1 MKQMETKGY
10 GYFRKTKAYG
20 LVCGITLAGALTL
33 GTTSVSADDV
43 TTLNPA
49 TNLTTLQ
56 TSPTADQTQLA
67 HQAGQ
72 QSGELVSEV
81 SNTEWDNA
89 VTTAQKA
96 GVTVKQSEK
105 VTHDSLSSA
114 QADLEKQTQAVTEA
128 TTKQEANTT
137 AINQAVSE
145 NKAIDQANRDEK
157 ARVDALNTKGE
168 ADTKAKNEA
177 GQAQVDAQNKQ
188 AQEAADVMNAQLN
201 ADYEAKLTEIK
212 QIESENEAIRQR
224 NQQASQATHQANQ
237 AAQAAYQEKLAEIER
252 IKAGN
257 ATIRDRNAK
266 AQQEAERQNQALQA
280 AYEAKLAEIKQIE
293 SENEAIRQRNEQA
306 GQATNQTNQAAQAA
320 YQDKLAEIERINA
333 ENAAIRDRNAK
344 AQQEA
349 ERQNQALQAAYEAKL
364 AEIKQIESENAAIRQ
379 RNEQAGQAT
388 NQTNQAAQAAYQD
401 KLAEIERIKAENVAI
416 RDRNA
421 KARQEAERQNQ
432 ALQAAYE
439 AKLAEIKQI
448 ESENA
453 AIRQRNEQ
461 AGQTTNQTNQA
472 AQAAYQE
479 KLAEIE
485 RIKAE
490 NEAIRQRNTKA
501 RQEAERQNQQLKTTY
516 EAQLSAYQQAL
527 QAKKEAENKAIDQV
541 VFGIDAKANGVD
553 NAEYGNSIMTVTTQP
568 DGSFVFKHDMIDGVK
583 TIGHGTLTGKINHHY
598 EANKDGSITAYID
611 SVTFDKYEYQNV
623 AKNDAVDKNIAFR
636 ILSATGQELFVKAHD
651 GDKTFSETLNKTV
664 SLKLTYQLKPHE
676 AVKDIKVF
684 QLHDDWVHD
693 THGSALVSYT
703 NNNDA
708 VPHIEVPEKPV
719 EPDMVTPKVE
729 QEKPVPE
736 APQKPTDDVPNL
748 EKEKPV
754 PPTPVKPEAVK
765 PVLEPEK
772 PVPEAPQK
780 PTDGVPNLE
789 KEKPVPPTPVKPEAV
804 KPVLEPEKPVPEAP
818 QKPTDDVPN
827 LEKEKPVPP
836 TPVEPEAIKPDLK
849 SFTPEIY
856 NPIKPVVKPHVTVPE
871 KVVYEVMVHPVQV
884 KQTPT
889 NVKSV
894 TNSDQVNIDGQLVP
908 KGSTVTWEL
917 VNTSLKAGRQDITS
931 YELTDPLPDGFELDV
946 TATQTLSPDWVI
958 PTDEAGKVSLKASQ
972 SLLDDLNAKRDQD
985 VEVPKVSLVGRL
997 LNDAGTY
1004 HNTFKTVVTTPTGS
1018 YTVTSNTPVI
1028 YTPGNDPKTP
1038 RNSGGDNPT
1047 PHDNLIQPTKTIVDD
1062 KGQSIDGKSV
1072 LPNSTLTY
1080 VAKQDFDQ
1088 YKGMTAAKESVMK
1101 GFIYVDDYKDEAID
1115 GHSLVVNSIKAANGD
1130 DVTNLLEM
1138 RHVLSQDTLDD
1149 KLKALI
1155 KASGISPVGEFY
1167 MWVAKDPAAFYKAYV
1182 QKGLDITYNLS
1193 FKLKQDFKKGDITNQ
1208 TYQIDFGNGYYGNIV
1223 VNHLSELTVHK
1234 DVFDK
1239 EGGQSINA
1247 GTVKVGDEVT
1257 YRLEGW
1263 VVPTNRGYDLTEY
1276 KFVDQLQH
1284 THDLYQKDKV
1294 LATVDIT
1301 LSDGS
1306 VITKGT
1312 DLAKYTETVYNK
1324 ETGHY
1329 ELAFKQDFLAK
1340 VVRSSEFGADAFVV
1354 VKRIKAGDVANEYT
1368 LYVNGNPVK
1377 SNKVTTHTPEQPQPV
1392 TPKAPALPSTGE
1404 QGVSILTALG
1414 AALLSLL
1421 GYVGLKKRQQ

>member
-56 TSPTADQTQLA
+56 TPPTADQTQLA

-168 ADTKAKNEA
+168 ADTKAKNET

-188 AQEAADVMNAQLN
+188 AQAAADAMNAKLK

-252 IKAGN
+252 IKA
-257 ATIRDRNAK
+257 
-266 AQQEAERQNQALQA
+266 
-280 AYEAKLAEIKQIE
+280 
-293 SENEAIRQRNEQA
+293 
-306 GQATNQTNQAAQAA
+306 
-320 YQDKLAEIERINA
+320 

-364 AEIKQIESENAAIRQ
+364 AEIKQIESENAAIR
-379 RNEQAGQAT
+379 
-388 NQTNQAAQAAYQD
+388 
-401 KLAEIERIKAENVAI
+401 K
-416 RDRNA
+416 
-421 KARQEAERQNQ
+421 
-432 ALQAAYE
+432 
-439 AKLAEIKQI
+439 
-448 ESENA
+448 
-453 AIRQRNEQ
+453 RNEQ

-485 RIKAE
+485 RINAE
-490 NEAIRQRNTKA
+490 NAAIRDRNTKA

-693 THGSALVSYT
+693 THGSALVSYV

-736 APQKPTDDVPNL
+736 APQKPTD
-748 EKEKPV
+748 
-754 PPTPVKPEAVK
+754 
-765 PVLEPEK
+765 
-772 PVPEAPQK
+772 
-780 PTDGVPNLE
+780 GVPNLE
-789 KEKPVPPTPVKPEAV
+789 KEKPVPPTPVK
-804 KPVLEPEKPVPEAP
+804 
-818 QKPTDDVPN
+818 
-827 LEKEKPVPP
+827 
-836 TPVEPEAIKPDLK
+836 
-849 SFTPEIY
+849 
-856 NPIKPVVKPHVTVPE
+856 
-871 KVVYEVMVHPVQV
+871 
-884 KQTPT
+884 
-889 NVKSV
+889 
-894 TNSDQVNIDGQLVP
+894 
-908 KGSTVTWEL
+908 
-917 VNTSLKAGRQDITS
+917 
-931 YELTDPLPDGFELDV
+931 
-946 TATQTLSPDWVI
+946 
-958 PTDEAGKVSLKASQ
+958 
-972 SLLDDLNAKRDQD
+972 
-985 VEVPKVSLVGRL
+985 
-997 LNDAGTY
+997 
-1004 HNTFKTVVTTPTGS
+1004 
-1018 YTVTSNTPVI
+1018 
-1028 YTPGNDPKTP
+1028 
-1038 RNSGGDNPT
+1038 
-1047 PHDNLIQPTKTIVDD
+1047 
-1062 KGQSIDGKSV
+1062 
-1072 LPNSTLTY
+1072 
-1080 VAKQDFDQ
+1080 
-1088 YKGMTAAKESVMK
+1088 
-1101 GFIYVDDYKDEAID
+1101 
-1115 GHSLVVNSIKAANGD
+1115 
-1130 DVTNLLEM
+1130 
-1138 RHVLSQDTLDD
+1138 
-1149 KLKALI
+1149 
-1155 KASGISPVGEFY
+1155 
-1167 MWVAKDPAAFYKAYV
+1167 
-1182 QKGLDITYNLS
+1182 
-1193 FKLKQDFKKGDITNQ
+1193 
-1208 TYQIDFGNGYYGNIV
+1208 
-1223 VNHLSELTVHK
+1223 
-1234 DVFDK
+1234 
-1239 EGGQSINA
+1239 
-1247 GTVKVGDEVT
+1247 
-1257 YRLEGW
+1257 
-1263 VVPTNRGYDLTEY
+1263 
-1276 KFVDQLQH
+1276 
-1284 THDLYQKDKV
+1284 
-1294 LATVDIT
+1294 
-1301 LSDGS
+1301 
-1306 VITKGT
+1306 
-1312 DLAKYTETVYNK
+1312 
-1324 ETGHY
+1324 
-1329 ELAFKQDFLAK
+1329 
-1340 VVRSSEFGADAFVV
+1340 
-1354 VKRIKAGDVANEYT
+1354 
-1368 LYVNGNPVK
+1368 
-1377 SNKVTTHTPEQPQPV
+1377 
-1392 TPKAPALPSTGE
+1392 
-1404 QGVSILTALG
+1404 
-1414 AALLSLL
+1414 
-1421 GYVGLKKRQQ
+1421 

>member
-49 TNLTTLQ
+49 TNLITLQ
-56 TSPTADQTQLA
+56 TPPTADQTQLA

-168 ADTKAKNEA
+168 ADTKAKNET

-188 AQEAADVMNAQLN
+188 AQAAADAMNAKLK

-252 IKAGN
+252 IKA
-257 ATIRDRNAK
+257 
-266 AQQEAERQNQALQA
+266 
-280 AYEAKLAEIKQIE
+280 
-293 SENEAIRQRNEQA
+293 
-306 GQATNQTNQAAQAA
+306 
-320 YQDKLAEIERINA
+320 

-364 AEIKQIESENAAIRQ
+364 AEIKQIESENAAIR
-379 RNEQAGQAT
+379 
-388 NQTNQAAQAAYQD
+388 
-401 KLAEIERIKAENVAI
+401 K
-416 RDRNA
+416 
-421 KARQEAERQNQ
+421 
-432 ALQAAYE
+432 
-439 AKLAEIKQI
+439 
-448 ESENA
+448 
-453 AIRQRNEQ
+453 RNEQ

-485 RIKAE
+485 RINAE
-490 NEAIRQRNTKA
+490 NAAIRDRNTKA

-693 THGSALVSYT
+693 THGSALVSYV

-736 APQKPTDDVPNL
+736 APQKPTD
-748 EKEKPV
+748 
-754 PPTPVKPEAVK
+754 
-765 PVLEPEK
+765 
-772 PVPEAPQK
+772 
-780 PTDGVPNLE
+780 GVPNLE

-804 KPVLEPEKPVPEAP
+804 KPVLEQEKPVPEAP

-836 TPVEPEAIKPDLK
+836 TPVEPEAIKPDLQ
-849 SFTPEIY
+849 SFTPEVY
-856 NPIKPVVKPHVTVPE
+856 DPIKPVVKPHVTVPE

-946 TATQTLSPDWVI
+946 TATQTLSPEWVI
-958 PTDEAGKVSLKASQ
+958 TTDEAGKVSLKASQ
-972 SLLDDLNAKRDQD
+972 SLLAHFNAKRDQD

-1018 YTVTSNTPVI
+1018 YTVISNTPVI

-1038 RNSGGDNPT
+1038 RNPGGDNPT

>member
-1 MKQMETKGY
+1 MKQMKTKGH
-10 GYFRKTKAYG
+10 GYFRKSKAYG
-20 LVCGITLAGALTL
+20 LVPVIALGSL
-33 GTTSVSADDV
+33 VLMGTTSVSADDV
-43 TTLNPA
+43 TPLNPA

-56 TSPTADQTQLA
+56 TPPTADQTQLA

-188 AQEAADVMNAQLN
+188 AQEAADAMNAQLK

-212 QIESENEAIRQR
+212 QIEAENEAIRQR

-252 IKAGN
+252 IKA
-257 ATIRDRNAK
+257 
-266 AQQEAERQNQALQA
+266 
-280 AYEAKLAEIKQIE
+280 
-293 SENEAIRQRNEQA
+293 
-306 GQATNQTNQAAQAA
+306 
-320 YQDKLAEIERINA
+320 

-349 ERQNQALQAAYEAKL
+349 ERQNQALQAVYEAKL
-364 AEIKQIESENAAIRQ
+364 AEIKQIESENAAIR
-379 RNEQAGQAT
+379 
-388 NQTNQAAQAAYQD
+388 
-401 KLAEIERIKAENVAI
+401 K
-416 RDRNA
+416 
-421 KARQEAERQNQ
+421 
-432 ALQAAYE
+432 
-439 AKLAEIKQI
+439 
-448 ESENA
+448 
-453 AIRQRNEQ
+453 RNEQ

-490 NEAIRQRNTKA
+490 NAAIRDRNTKA

-693 THGSALVSYT
+693 TYGSALVSYT

-765 PVLEPEK
+765 PVLEQEK

-804 KPVLEPEKPVPEAP
+804 KPVLEQVKPVPEAP

-836 TPVEPEAIKPDLK
+836 TPVKPETVKPDLK
-849 SFTPEIY
+849 SFTPEVY
-856 NPIKPVVKPHVTVPE
+856 DPIKLVVKPHVTVPE

-917 VNTSLKAGRQDITS
+917 VNTALKAGRQDITS

-958 PTDEAGKVSLKASQ
+958 TTDEAGKVSLKASQ
-972 SLLDDLNAKRDQD
+972 TLLDDLNAKRDQD

-1018 YTVTSNTPVI
+1018 YTVISNTPVI

-1038 RNSGGDNPT
+1038 RNPGGDNPT

-1138 RHVLSQDTLDD
+1138 RHVLSQDMLDD

-1193 FKLKQDFKKGDITNQ
+1193 FKLKQEFKKGDITNQ
-1208 TYQIDFGNGYYGNIV
+1208 TYQLDMGNGYYGNIV
-1223 VNHLSELTVHK
+1223 VNHLLELAVHK
-1234 DVFDK
+1234 EVLDQDGK
-1239 EGGQSINA
+1239 SIQND
-1247 GTVKVGDEVT
+1247 TVKIGDEVT
-1257 YRLEGW
+1257 YKLEGW
-1263 VVPTNRGYDLTEY
+1263 VVPSNRGYDLTEY

-1294 LATVDIT
+1294 LATVDLT
-1301 LSDGS
+1301 LSDGT
-1306 VITKGT
+1306 IIPKGT

-1354 VKRIKAGDVANEYT
+1354 VKRIKAGDVTNEYT

-1404 QGVSILTALG
+1404 QGVSVLTVLG

-1421 GYVGLKKRQQ
+1421 SYVGLKKRQQ

>member
-56 TSPTADQTQLA
+56 TPPTTDQTQLA

-72 QSGELVSEV
+72 QSGELVSKV

-89 VTTAQKA
+89 VTTAQEA

-145 NKAIDQANRDEK
+145 NKAIDQASRDEK

-188 AQEAADVMNAQLN
+188 AQEAADAMNARLK

-224 NQQASQATHQANQ
+224 NQQASQVTHQANQ

-252 IKAGN
+252 IK
-257 ATIRDRNAK
+257 
-266 AQQEAERQNQALQA
+266 
-280 AYEAKLAEIKQIE
+280 
-293 SENEAIRQRNEQA
+293 
-306 GQATNQTNQAAQAA
+306 
-320 YQDKLAEIERINA
+320 A

-364 AEIKQIESENAAIRQ
+364 AEIKQIESENEAIRK

-388 NQTNQAAQAAYQD
+388 NQTNQAAQAAYQE
-401 KLAEIERIKAENVAI
+401 KLAEIERIKAENAAI

-421 KARQEAERQNQ
+421 KAQQEAERQSQ

-453 AIRQRNEQ
+453 AIRKRNEQ

-485 RIKAE
+485 RINAE
-490 NEAIRQRNTKA
+490 NAAIRDRNTKA

-765 PVLEPEK
+765 PVLEQEK

-804 KPVLEPEKPVPEAP
+804 KPVLEQEKPVPEAP

-849 SFTPEIY
+849 SFTPETY

-894 TNSDQVNIDGQLVP
+894 TNSDQVNIDGQLVA
-908 KGSTVTWEL
+908 KGSMVTWEL

-946 TATQTLSPDWVI
+946 TATQTLSPEWVI
-958 PTDEAGKVSLKASQ
+958 TTDEAGKVSLKASQ
-972 SLLDDLNAKRDQD
+972 SLLAHFNAKRDQD

-1018 YTVTSNTPVI
+1018 YTVISNTPVI

-1038 RNSGGDNPT
+1038 RNPGGDNPT

-1115 GHSLVVNSIKAANGD
+1115 GHSLVVNAIKAANGD

-1193 FKLKQDFKKGDITNQ
+1193 FKLKQKFKKGDITNQ

-1234 DVFDK
+1234 DIFDK

-1306 VITKGT
+1306 IIPKGT

-1324 ETGHY
+1324 ETGRY
-1329 ELAFKQDFLAK
+1329 ELAFKADFLEQIP
-1340 VVRSSEFGADAFVV
+1340 RTSEFGADAFVV
-1354 VKRIKAGDVANEYT
+1354 VKRIKAGDVTNEYT

-1377 SNKVTTHTPEQPQPV
+1377 SNKVTTHTPEPPQPV

-1404 QGVSILTALG
+1404 QGVSVLTVLG

-1421 GYVGLKKRQQ
+1421 GVVGLKKRQQ

>member
-10 GYFRKTKAYG
+10 GYFRKTKAHG
-20 LVCGITLAGALTL
+20 LVCGIALAGALTL
-33 GTTSVSADDV
+33 STTTFADEA

-56 TSPTADQTQLA
+56 TPPTANQTELA
-67 HQAGQ
+67 NQAGH
-72 QSGELVSEV
+72 QSGELVSDV
-81 SNTEWDNA
+81 SNAELDNA
-89 VTTAQKA
+89 VTKAQET
-96 GVTVKQSEK
+96 GVAVKQSDK

-114 QADLEKQTQAVTEA
+114 QADLAKQMETVKEA
-128 TTKQEANTT
+128 TTKQEANKV
-137 AINQAVSE
+137 AINQAMAE

-157 ARVDALNTKGE
+157 ARVEAINTKGE

-188 AQEAADVMNAQLN
+188 AQAAADAMNARLK
-201 ADYEAKLTEIK
+201 AEYEAKLTEIERIK
-212 QIESENEAIRQR
+212 AENEAIRQR
-224 NQQASQATHQANQ
+224 NQQASQATNQ
-237 AAQAAYQEKLAEIER
+237 A
-252 IKAGN
+252 
-257 ATIRDRNAK
+257 
-266 AQQEAERQNQALQA
+266 
-280 AYEAKLAEIKQIE
+280 
-293 SENEAIRQRNEQA
+293 
-306 GQATNQTNQAAQAA
+306 
-320 YQDKLAEIERINA
+320 
-333 ENAAIRDRNAK
+333 
-344 AQQEA
+344 
-349 ERQNQALQAAYEAKL
+349 
-364 AEIKQIESENAAIRQ
+364 
-379 RNEQAGQAT
+379 
-388 NQTNQAAQAAYQD
+388 
-401 KLAEIERIKAENVAI
+401 
-416 RDRNA
+416 
-421 KARQEAERQNQ
+421 
-432 ALQAAYE
+432 
-439 AKLAEIKQI
+439 
-448 ESENA
+448 
-453 AIRQRNEQ
+453 
-461 AGQTTNQTNQA
+461 NQA

-490 NEAIRQRNTKA
+490 NEAIRQRNQQAQAAADAMNARLKSEYEAKLEEIKQIEADNEAIRQSNQAAQAGSDSTNEQRQKEYEAKLAAYNQAVQAKA
-501 RQEAERQNQQLKTTY
+501 EAEKKLLNQVDFSI
-516 EAQLSAYQQAL
+516 E
-527 QAKKEAENKAIDQV
+527 
-541 VFGIDAKANGVD
+541 AKANGVD
-553 NAEYGNSIMTVTTQP
+553 NTKYGNSIMTVTTQS
-568 DGSFVFKHDMIDGVK
+568 DGSFVFKHDMIDGQK
-583 TIGHGTLTGKINHHY
+583 TIGYGKLTGKVNHHY
-598 EANKDGSITAYID
+598 VANKDGSITAVID
-611 SVTFDKYEYQNV
+611 SVTFNTYEYENV
-623 AKNDAVDKNIAFR
+623 AKNSAVNKNIVFR
-636 ILSATGQELFVKAHD
+636 IVSINGDEIYSKPHD
-651 GDKTFSETLNKTV
+651 GETTFKESLNKTITV
-664 SLKLTYQLKPHE
+664 NKEFTLQPHTSTPNIQL
-676 AVKDIKVF
+676 F
-684 QLHDDWVHD
+684 QLHDDWIYN
-693 THGSALVSYT
+693 THGSALVAYK

-708 VPHIEVPEKPV
+708 VPNIVIPSKPVPPTPGKVTPTPEKPV
-719 EPDMVTPKVE
+719 PPTPVKPEEVKPALEPEKQVPATP
-729 QEKPVPE
+729 EKPI
-736 APQKPTDDVPNL
+736 DSVPNV

-754 PPTPVKPEAVK
+754 PPTPVKPETV
-765 PVLEPEK
+765 
-772 PVPEAPQK
+772 
-780 PTDGVPNLE
+780 
-789 KEKPVPPTPVKPEAV
+789 
-804 KPVLEPEKPVPEAP
+804 
-818 QKPTDDVPN
+818 
-827 LEKEKPVPP
+827 
-836 TPVEPEAIKPDLK
+836 KPDLK

-917 VNTSLKAGRQDITS
+917 VNAALKAGRQDITS

-958 PTDEAGKVSLKASQ
+958 TTDEAGKVSLKASQ
-972 SLLDDLNAKRDQD
+972 TLLDDLNAKRDQD

-1038 RNSGGDNPT
+1038 RNPGGDNPT

-1193 FKLKQDFKKGDITNQ
+1193 FKLKQEFKKGDITNQ
-1208 TYQIDFGNGYYGNIV
+1208 TYQLDMGNGYYGNVV
-1223 VNHLSELTVHK
+1223 VNHLPELAVHK
-1234 DVFDK
+1234 DVLDK

-1247 GTVKVGDEVT
+1247 SIVKVGDEVT

-1263 VVPTNRGYDLTEY
+1263 VVPTNRSYDLFEY
-1276 KFVDQLQH
+1276 KFVDQLQQ
-1284 THDLYQKDKV
+1284 THDLYLKDSVVAK
-1294 LATVDIT
+1294 VDIT
-1301 LSDGS
+1301 LSDGT
-1306 VITKGT
+1306 VIAKGSN
-1312 DLAKYTETVYNK
+1312 LAQYTETVYNK
-1324 ETGHY
+1324 ETGQY

-1354 VKRIKAGDVANEYT
+1354 VKRIKAGDVYNTADFF
-1368 LYVNGNPVK
+1368 VNGNKVK
-1377 SNKVTTHTPEQPQPV
+1377 TETVVTHTPENPRPVTPQKA

-1404 QGVSILTALG
+1404 QGGSVLTVLG

-1421 GYVGLKKRQQ
+1421 GLVGLKKRQQ

>member
-20 LVCGITLAGALTL
+20 LVCGIALAGALTL
-33 GTTSVSADDV
+33 GSTAFADE
-43 TTLNPA
+43 TITLNPA

-56 TSPTADQTQLA
+56 TPPTADQTQLA
-67 HQAGQ
+67 HQAGR

-81 SNTEWDNA
+81 SNTEWNNA
-89 VTTAQKA
+89 VTTAQEA
-96 GVTVKQSEK
+96 GVAVKQSEK

-188 AQEAADVMNAQLN
+188 AQEAADTMNARLK

-257 ATIRDRNAK
+257 AAIRDRNAK

-293 SENEAIRQRNEQA
+293 SENEAIRKRNEQA
-306 GQATNQTNQAAQAA
+306 GQA
-320 YQDKLAEIERINA
+320 
-333 ENAAIRDRNAK
+333 
-344 AQQEA
+344 
-349 ERQNQALQAAYEAKL
+349 
-364 AEIKQIESENAAIRQ
+364 
-379 RNEQAGQAT
+379 
-388 NQTNQAAQAAYQD
+388 
-401 KLAEIERIKAENVAI
+401 
-416 RDRNA
+416 
-421 KARQEAERQNQ
+421 
-432 ALQAAYE
+432 
-439 AKLAEIKQI
+439 
-448 ESENA
+448 
-453 AIRQRNEQ
+453 
-461 AGQTTNQTNQA
+461 TNQTNQA

-490 NEAIRQRNTKA
+490 NAAIRDRNAKA
-501 RQEAERQNQQLKTTY
+501 KQEAERQNQALQATY
-516 EAQLSAYQQAL
+516 EAKLAEIKQIESENAAIRKRNEQAGQTTNQTNQAAQAEYQQKLAEIERINAENAAIRDRNAKAKQEAERQNQALQAAYEAKLSAYQQAV

-553 NAEYGNSIMTVTTQP
+553 NAEYGNSIMTVTTQS

-754 PPTPVKPEAVK
+754 PPTPV
-765 PVLEPEK
+765 
-772 PVPEAPQK
+772 
-780 PTDGVPNLE
+780 
-789 KEKPVPPTPVKPEAV
+789 
-804 KPVLEPEKPVPEAP
+804 
-818 QKPTDDVPN
+818 
-827 LEKEKPVPP
+827 
-836 TPVEPEAIKPDLK
+836 EPEAIKPDLK

-856 NPIKPVVKPHVTVPE
+856 NPIKPVVKPHVTIPE

-917 VNTSLKAGRQDITS
+917 ANTSLKAGRQDITS

-958 PTDEAGKVSLKASQ
+958 TTDEAGKVSLKASQ
-972 SLLDDLNAKRDQD
+972 TLLDDLNAKRDQD

-1018 YTVTSNTPVI
+1018 YTVISNTPVI

-1038 RNSGGDNPT
+1038 RNPGGDNPT

-1193 FKLKQDFKKGDITNQ
+1193 FKLKQEFKKGVITNQ
-1208 TYQIDFGNGYYGNIV
+1208 TYQLDMGNGYYGNIV
-1223 VNHLSELTVHK
+1223 VNHLPELAVHK
-1234 DVFDK
+1234 EVLDQDGK
-1239 EGGQSINA
+1239 SIQN
-1247 GTVKVGDEVT
+1247 GTVQIGDEVT
-1257 YRLEGW
+1257 YKLEGW
-1263 VVPTNRGYDLTEY
+1263 VVPSNRGYDLTEY

-1294 LATVDIT
+1294 FATVNLT
-1301 LSDGS
+1301 LSDGT
-1306 VITKGT
+1306 IIPKGT

-1329 ELAFKQDFLAK
+1329 ELAFKADFLAQIP
-1340 VVRSSEFGADAFVV
+1340 RTSEFGADAFVV
-1354 VKRIKAGDVANEYT
+1354 VKRIKAGDVTNEYT

-1377 SNKVTTHTPEQPQPV
+1377 SNKVTTHTPEPPQAV

-1404 QGVSILTALG
+1404 QGVSVLTVLG

>member
-56 TSPTADQTQLA
+56 TPPTADQTQLA

-168 ADTKAKNEA
+168 ADTKAKNET

-188 AQEAADVMNAQLN
+188 AQAAADAMNAKLK

-252 IKAGN
+252 IK
-257 ATIRDRNAK
+257 
-266 AQQEAERQNQALQA
+266 
-280 AYEAKLAEIKQIE
+280 
-293 SENEAIRQRNEQA
+293 
-306 GQATNQTNQAAQAA
+306 
-320 YQDKLAEIERINA
+320 A

-388 NQTNQAAQAAYQD
+388 NQTNQAAQAAYQ
-401 KLAEIERIKAENVAI
+401 
-416 RDRNA
+416 
-421 KARQEAERQNQ
+421 
-432 ALQAAYE
+432 
-439 AKLAEIKQI
+439 
-448 ESENA
+448 
-453 AIRQRNEQ
+453 
-461 AGQTTNQTNQA
+461 
-472 AQAAYQE
+472 E

-485 RIKAE
+485 RIKAG
-490 NEAIRQRNTKA
+490 NAAIRDRNAKA
-501 RQEAERQNQQLKTTY
+501 QQEAERQNQQLKTTY

-693 THGSALVSYT
+693 THGSALVSYV

-719 EPDMVTPKVE
+719 EPDMVTPKVEQEKPVPEAPQKPTDGVPNLEKEKPVPPTPVKPEAVKPVLE

-765 PVLEPEK
+765 PVLE
-772 PVPEAPQK
+772 Q
-780 PTDGVPNLE
+780 
-789 KEKPVPPTPVKPEAV
+789 
-804 KPVLEPEKPVPEAP
+804 EKPVPEAP

-836 TPVEPEAIKPDLK
+836 TPVEPEAIKPDLQ
-849 SFTPEIY
+849 SFTPEVY
-856 NPIKPVVKPHVTVPE
+856 DPIKPVVKPHVTVPE

-946 TATQTLSPDWVI
+946 TATQTLSPEWVI
-958 PTDEAGKVSLKASQ
+958 TTDEAGKVSLKASQ
-972 SLLDDLNAKRDQD
+972 SLLAHFNAKRDQD

-1018 YTVTSNTPVI
+1018 YTVISNTPVI

-1038 RNSGGDNPT
+1038 RNPGGDNPT

>member
-56 TSPTADQTQLA
+56 TPPTADQTQLA

-168 ADTKAKNEA
+168 ADTKAKNET

-188 AQEAADVMNAQLN
+188 AQAAADAMNAKLK

-252 IKAGN
+252 IKA
-257 ATIRDRNAK
+257 
-266 AQQEAERQNQALQA
+266 
-280 AYEAKLAEIKQIE
+280 
-293 SENEAIRQRNEQA
+293 
-306 GQATNQTNQAAQAA
+306 
-320 YQDKLAEIERINA
+320 

-364 AEIKQIESENAAIRQ
+364 AEIKQIESENAAIR
-379 RNEQAGQAT
+379 
-388 NQTNQAAQAAYQD
+388 
-401 KLAEIERIKAENVAI
+401 K
-416 RDRNA
+416 
-421 KARQEAERQNQ
+421 
-432 ALQAAYE
+432 
-439 AKLAEIKQI
+439 
-448 ESENA
+448 
-453 AIRQRNEQ
+453 RNEQ

-485 RIKAE
+485 RINAE
-490 NEAIRQRNTKA
+490 NAAIRDRNTKA

-693 THGSALVSYT
+693 THGSALVSYV

-736 APQKPTDDVPNL
+736 APQKPTD
-748 EKEKPV
+748 
-754 PPTPVKPEAVK
+754 
-765 PVLEPEK
+765 
-772 PVPEAPQK
+772 
-780 PTDGVPNLE
+780 GVPNLE

-804 KPVLEPEKPVPEAP
+804 KPVLEQEKPVPEAP

-836 TPVEPEAIKPDLK
+836 TPVEPEAIKPDLQ
-849 SFTPEIY
+849 SFTPEVY
-856 NPIKPVVKPHVTVPE
+856 DPIKPVVKPHVTVPE

-946 TATQTLSPDWVI
+946 TATQTLSPEWVI
-958 PTDEAGKVSLKASQ
+958 TTDEAGKVSLKASQ
-972 SLLDDLNAKRDQD
+972 SLLAHFNAKRDQD

-1018 YTVTSNTPVI
+1018 YTVISNTPVI

-1038 RNSGGDNPT
+1038 RNPGGDNPT

-1404 QGVSILTALG
+1404 QGVSILTALR

>member
-1 MKQMETKGY
+1 MKQMKTKGH
-10 GYFRKTKAYG
+10 GYFRKSKAYG
-20 LVCGITLAGALTL
+20 LVPVIALGSL
-33 GTTSVSADDV
+33 VLMGTTSVSADDV
-43 TTLNPA
+43 TPLNPA

-56 TSPTADQTQLA
+56 TPPAADQTQLA

-81 SNTEWDNA
+81 SSTEWDNA

-157 ARVDALNTKGE
+157 ARVDALNTKEE

-188 AQEAADVMNAQLN
+188 AQEAADAMNAQLK
-201 ADYEAKLTEIK
+201 ADYEAKLTEIERLK
-212 QIESENEAIRQR
+212 AENEAIRQR

-252 IKAGN
+252 IKAEN

-293 SENEAIRQRNEQA
+293 SENEAIRKRNEQA
-306 GQATNQTNQAAQAA
+306 GQATNQTNQAAQVE
-320 YQDKLAEIERINA
+320 YQQKLAEIERIKA

-349 ERQNQALQAAYEAKL
+349 ERQSQALQAAYEAKL
-364 AEIKQIESENAAIRQ
+364 AEIKQI
-379 RNEQAGQAT
+379 
-388 NQTNQAAQAAYQD
+388 D
-401 KLAEIERIKAENVAI
+401 
-416 RDRNA
+416 
-421 KARQEAERQNQ
+421 
-432 ALQAAYE
+432 
-439 AKLAEIKQI
+439 
-448 ESENA
+448 SENA

-485 RIKAE
+485 RINAE
-490 NEAIRQRNTKA
+490 NAAIRDRNAKA

-516 EAQLSAYQQAL
+516 EAKLTAYQQAV

-765 PVLEPEK
+765 PVLEQEK

-804 KPVLEPEKPVPEAP
+804 KPVLEQEKPVPEAP

-849 SFTPEIY
+849 SFTPETY

-908 KGSTVTWEL
+908 KGSMVTWEL

-946 TATQTLSPDWVI
+946 TATQTLSPEWVI
-958 PTDEAGKVSLKASQ
+958 TTDEAGKVSLKASQ
-972 SLLDDLNAKRDQD
+972 SLLAHFNAKRDQD

-1018 YTVTSNTPVI
+1018 YTVISNTPVI

-1038 RNSGGDNPT
+1038 RNPGGDNPT

-1115 GHSLVVNSIKAANGD
+1115 GHSLVVNAIKAANGD

-1193 FKLKQDFKKGDITNQ
+1193 FKLKQKFKKGDITNQ

-1294 LATVDIT
+1294 LATVDMT

-1404 QGVSILTALG
+1404 QGVSVLTVLG

-1421 GYVGLKKRQQ
+1421 GYVGLKKRQ

>member
-1 MKQMETKGY
+1 METKGY

-56 TSPTADQTQLA
+56 TPPTADQTQLA

-168 ADTKAKNEA
+168 ADTKAKNET

-188 AQEAADVMNAQLN
+188 AQAAADAMNAKLK

-252 IKAGN
+252 IKA
-257 ATIRDRNAK
+257 
-266 AQQEAERQNQALQA
+266 
-280 AYEAKLAEIKQIE
+280 
-293 SENEAIRQRNEQA
+293 
-306 GQATNQTNQAAQAA
+306 
-320 YQDKLAEIERINA
+320 

-364 AEIKQIESENAAIRQ
+364 AEIKQIESENAAIR
-379 RNEQAGQAT
+379 
-388 NQTNQAAQAAYQD
+388 
-401 KLAEIERIKAENVAI
+401 K
-416 RDRNA
+416 
-421 KARQEAERQNQ
+421 
-432 ALQAAYE
+432 
-439 AKLAEIKQI
+439 
-448 ESENA
+448 
-453 AIRQRNEQ
+453 RNEQ

-485 RIKAE
+485 RINAE
-490 NEAIRQRNTKA
+490 NAAIRDRNTKA

-693 THGSALVSYT
+693 THGSALVSYV

-719 EPDMVTPKVE
+719 EPDMVTPKVEQEKPVPEAPQKPTDGVPNLEKEKPVPPTPVKPEAVKPVLE

-765 PVLEPEK
+765 PVLE
-772 PVPEAPQK
+772 Q
-780 PTDGVPNLE
+780 
-789 KEKPVPPTPVKPEAV
+789 
-804 KPVLEPEKPVPEAP
+804 EKPVPEAP

-836 TPVEPEAIKPDLK
+836 TPVEPEAIKPDLQ
-849 SFTPEIY
+849 SFTPEVY
-856 NPIKPVVKPHVTVPE
+856 DPIKPVVKPHVTVPE

-946 TATQTLSPDWVI
+946 TATQTLSPEWVI
-958 PTDEAGKVSLKASQ
+958 TTDEAGKVSLKASQ
-972 SLLDDLNAKRDQD
+972 SLLAHFNAKRDQD

-1018 YTVTSNTPVI
+1018 YTVISNTPVI

-1038 RNSGGDNPT
+1038 RNPGGDNPT

>member
-56 TSPTADQTQLA
+56 TPPTADQTQLA

-168 ADTKAKNEA
+168 ADTKAKNET

-188 AQEAADVMNAQLN
+188 AQAAADAMNAKLK

-252 IKAGN
+252 IKA
-257 ATIRDRNAK
+257 
-266 AQQEAERQNQALQA
+266 
-280 AYEAKLAEIKQIE
+280 
-293 SENEAIRQRNEQA
+293 
-306 GQATNQTNQAAQAA
+306 
-320 YQDKLAEIERINA
+320 

-364 AEIKQIESENAAIRQ
+364 AEIKQIESENAAIR
-379 RNEQAGQAT
+379 
-388 NQTNQAAQAAYQD
+388 
-401 KLAEIERIKAENVAI
+401 K
-416 RDRNA
+416 
-421 KARQEAERQNQ
+421 
-432 ALQAAYE
+432 
-439 AKLAEIKQI
+439 
-448 ESENA
+448 
-453 AIRQRNEQ
+453 RNEQ

-485 RIKAE
+485 RINAE
-490 NEAIRQRNTKA
+490 NAAIRDRNTKA

-693 THGSALVSYT
+693 THGSALVSYV

-719 EPDMVTPKVE
+719 EPDMVTPKVEQEKPVPEAPQKPTDGVPNLEKEKPVPPTPVKPEAVKPVLE

-765 PVLEPEK
+765 PVLE
-772 PVPEAPQK
+772 Q
-780 PTDGVPNLE
+780 
-789 KEKPVPPTPVKPEAV
+789 
-804 KPVLEPEKPVPEAP
+804 EKPVPEAP

-836 TPVEPEAIKPDLK
+836 TPVEPEAIKPDLQ
-849 SFTPEIY
+849 SFTPEVY
-856 NPIKPVVKPHVTVPE
+856 DPIKPVVKPHVTVPE

-946 TATQTLSPDWVI
+946 TATQTLSPEWVI
-958 PTDEAGKVSLKASQ
+958 TTDEAGKVSLKASQ
-972 SLLDDLNAKRDQD
+972 SLLAHFNAKRDQD

-1018 YTVTSNTPVI
+1018 YTVISNTPVI

-1038 RNSGGDNPT
+1038 RNPGGDNPT

-1088 YKGMTAAKESVMK
+1088 YKGMTAAKEGVMK

>member
-56 TSPTADQTQLA
+56 TPPTADQTQLA

-168 ADTKAKNEA
+168 ADTKAKNET

-188 AQEAADVMNAQLN
+188 AQAAADAMNAKLK

-252 IKAGN
+252 IKA
-257 ATIRDRNAK
+257 
-266 AQQEAERQNQALQA
+266 
-280 AYEAKLAEIKQIE
+280 
-293 SENEAIRQRNEQA
+293 
-306 GQATNQTNQAAQAA
+306 
-320 YQDKLAEIERINA
+320 

-364 AEIKQIESENAAIRQ
+364 AEIKQIESENAAIR
-379 RNEQAGQAT
+379 
-388 NQTNQAAQAAYQD
+388 
-401 KLAEIERIKAENVAI
+401 K
-416 RDRNA
+416 
-421 KARQEAERQNQ
+421 
-432 ALQAAYE
+432 
-439 AKLAEIKQI
+439 
-448 ESENA
+448 
-453 AIRQRNEQ
+453 RNEQ

-485 RIKAE
+485 RINAE
-490 NEAIRQRNTKA
+490 NAAIRDRNTKA

-693 THGSALVSYT
+693 THGSALVSYV

-736 APQKPTDDVPNL
+736 APQKP
-748 EKEKPV
+748 
-754 PPTPVKPEAVK
+754 
-765 PVLEPEK
+765 
-772 PVPEAPQK
+772 
-780 PTDGVPNLE
+780 
-789 KEKPVPPTPVKPEAV
+789 
-804 KPVLEPEKPVPEAP
+804 
-818 QKPTDDVPN
+818 
-827 LEKEKPVPP
+827 
-836 TPVEPEAIKPDLK
+836 
-849 SFTPEIY
+849 
-856 NPIKPVVKPHVTVPE
+856 
-871 KVVYEVMVHPVQV
+871 
-884 KQTPT
+884 
-889 NVKSV
+889 
-894 TNSDQVNIDGQLVP
+894 
-908 KGSTVTWEL
+908 
-917 VNTSLKAGRQDITS
+917 
-931 YELTDPLPDGFELDV
+931 
-946 TATQTLSPDWVI
+946 
-958 PTDEAGKVSLKASQ
+958 
-972 SLLDDLNAKRDQD
+972 
-985 VEVPKVSLVGRL
+985 
-997 LNDAGTY
+997 
-1004 HNTFKTVVTTPTGS
+1004 
-1018 YTVTSNTPVI
+1018 
-1028 YTPGNDPKTP
+1028 
-1038 RNSGGDNPT
+1038 
-1047 PHDNLIQPTKTIVDD
+1047 
-1062 KGQSIDGKSV
+1062 
-1072 LPNSTLTY
+1072 
-1080 VAKQDFDQ
+1080 
-1088 YKGMTAAKESVMK
+1088 
-1101 GFIYVDDYKDEAID
+1101 
-1115 GHSLVVNSIKAANGD
+1115 
-1130 DVTNLLEM
+1130 
-1138 RHVLSQDTLDD
+1138 
-1149 KLKALI
+1149 
-1155 KASGISPVGEFY
+1155 
-1167 MWVAKDPAAFYKAYV
+1167 
-1182 QKGLDITYNLS
+1182 
-1193 FKLKQDFKKGDITNQ
+1193 
-1208 TYQIDFGNGYYGNIV
+1208 
-1223 VNHLSELTVHK
+1223 
-1234 DVFDK
+1234 
-1239 EGGQSINA
+1239 
-1247 GTVKVGDEVT
+1247 
-1257 YRLEGW
+1257 
-1263 VVPTNRGYDLTEY
+1263 
-1276 KFVDQLQH
+1276 
-1284 THDLYQKDKV
+1284 
-1294 LATVDIT
+1294 
-1301 LSDGS
+1301 
-1306 VITKGT
+1306 
-1312 DLAKYTETVYNK
+1312 
-1324 ETGHY
+1324 
-1329 ELAFKQDFLAK
+1329 
-1340 VVRSSEFGADAFVV
+1340 
-1354 VKRIKAGDVANEYT
+1354 
-1368 LYVNGNPVK
+1368 
-1377 SNKVTTHTPEQPQPV
+1377 
-1392 TPKAPALPSTGE
+1392 
-1404 QGVSILTALG
+1404 
-1414 AALLSLL
+1414 
-1421 GYVGLKKRQQ
+1421 

>member
-56 TSPTADQTQLA
+56 TPPTADQTQLA

-168 ADTKAKNEA
+168 ADTKAKNET

-188 AQEAADVMNAQLN
+188 AQAAADAMNAKLK

-252 IKAGN
+252 IKA
-257 ATIRDRNAK
+257 
-266 AQQEAERQNQALQA
+266 
-280 AYEAKLAEIKQIE
+280 
-293 SENEAIRQRNEQA
+293 
-306 GQATNQTNQAAQAA
+306 
-320 YQDKLAEIERINA
+320 

-364 AEIKQIESENAAIRQ
+364 AEIKQIESENAAIR
-379 RNEQAGQAT
+379 
-388 NQTNQAAQAAYQD
+388 
-401 KLAEIERIKAENVAI
+401 K
-416 RDRNA
+416 
-421 KARQEAERQNQ
+421 
-432 ALQAAYE
+432 
-439 AKLAEIKQI
+439 
-448 ESENA
+448 
-453 AIRQRNEQ
+453 RNEQ

-485 RIKAE
+485 RINAE
-490 NEAIRQRNTKA
+490 NAAIRDRNTKA

-693 THGSALVSYT
+693 THGSALVSYV

-736 APQKPTDDVPNL
+736 APQKPTD
-748 EKEKPV
+748 
-754 PPTPVKPEAVK
+754 
-765 PVLEPEK
+765 
-772 PVPEAPQK
+772 
-780 PTDGVPNLE
+780 GVPNLE

-804 KPVLEPEKPVPEAP
+804 KPVLEQE
-818 QKPTDDVPN
+818 
-827 LEKEKPVPP
+827 
-836 TPVEPEAIKPDLK
+836 
-849 SFTPEIY
+849 
-856 NPIKPVVKPHVTVPE
+856 
-871 KVVYEVMVHPVQV
+871 
-884 KQTPT
+884 
-889 NVKSV
+889 
-894 TNSDQVNIDGQLVP
+894 
-908 KGSTVTWEL
+908 
-917 VNTSLKAGRQDITS
+917 
-931 YELTDPLPDGFELDV
+931 
-946 TATQTLSPDWVI
+946 
-958 PTDEAGKVSLKASQ
+958 
-972 SLLDDLNAKRDQD
+972 
-985 VEVPKVSLVGRL
+985 
-997 LNDAGTY
+997 
-1004 HNTFKTVVTTPTGS
+1004 
-1018 YTVTSNTPVI
+1018 
-1028 YTPGNDPKTP
+1028 
-1038 RNSGGDNPT
+1038 
-1047 PHDNLIQPTKTIVDD
+1047 
-1062 KGQSIDGKSV
+1062 
-1072 LPNSTLTY
+1072 
-1080 VAKQDFDQ
+1080 
-1088 YKGMTAAKESVMK
+1088 
-1101 GFIYVDDYKDEAID
+1101 
-1115 GHSLVVNSIKAANGD
+1115 
-1130 DVTNLLEM
+1130 
-1138 RHVLSQDTLDD
+1138 
-1149 KLKALI
+1149 
-1155 KASGISPVGEFY
+1155 
-1167 MWVAKDPAAFYKAYV
+1167 
-1182 QKGLDITYNLS
+1182 
-1193 FKLKQDFKKGDITNQ
+1193 
-1208 TYQIDFGNGYYGNIV
+1208 
-1223 VNHLSELTVHK
+1223 
-1234 DVFDK
+1234 
-1239 EGGQSINA
+1239 
-1247 GTVKVGDEVT
+1247 
-1257 YRLEGW
+1257 
-1263 VVPTNRGYDLTEY
+1263 
-1276 KFVDQLQH
+1276 
-1284 THDLYQKDKV
+1284 
-1294 LATVDIT
+1294 
-1301 LSDGS
+1301 
-1306 VITKGT
+1306 
-1312 DLAKYTETVYNK
+1312 
-1324 ETGHY
+1324 
-1329 ELAFKQDFLAK
+1329 
-1340 VVRSSEFGADAFVV
+1340 
-1354 VKRIKAGDVANEYT
+1354 
-1368 LYVNGNPVK
+1368 
-1377 SNKVTTHTPEQPQPV
+1377 
-1392 TPKAPALPSTGE
+1392 
-1404 QGVSILTALG
+1404 
-1414 AALLSLL
+1414 
-1421 GYVGLKKRQQ
+1421 

>member
-56 TSPTADQTQLA
+56 TPPTADQTQLA

-168 ADTKAKNEA
+168 ADTKAKNET

-188 AQEAADVMNAQLN
+188 AQAAADAMNAKLK

-252 IKAGN
+252 IK
-257 ATIRDRNAK
+257 
-266 AQQEAERQNQALQA
+266 
-280 AYEAKLAEIKQIE
+280 
-293 SENEAIRQRNEQA
+293 
-306 GQATNQTNQAAQAA
+306 
-320 YQDKLAEIERINA
+320 A

-388 NQTNQAAQAAYQD
+388 NQTNQAAQAAYQE
-401 KLAEIERIKAENVAI
+401 KLAEIERIKAGNAAI

-421 KARQEAERQNQ
+421 KAQQEAERQNQ

-453 AIRQRNEQ
+453 AIRKRNEQ

-485 RIKAE
+485 RINAE
-490 NEAIRQRNTKA
+490 NAAIRDRNTKA

-516 EAQLSAYQQAL
+516 EVQLSAYQQAL

-693 THGSALVSYT
+693 THGSALVSYI

-765 PVLEPEK
+765 PVLEQEK

-780 PTDGVPNLE
+780 PTDGIPNLE

-804 KPVLEPEKPVPEAP
+804 KPVLEQEKPVPEAP

-849 SFTPEIY
+849 SFTPETY

-908 KGSTVTWEL
+908 KGLTVTWEL
-917 VNTSLKAGRQDITS
+917 VNTALKAGRQDITS

-958 PTDEAGKVSLKASQ
+958 TTDEAGKVNLKASQ
-972 SLLDDLNAKRDQD
+972 TLLDDLNAKRDQD

-1018 YTVTSNTPVI
+1018 YTVISNTPVI

-1038 RNSGGDNPT
+1038 RNPGGDNPT

-1115 GHSLVVNSIKAANGD
+1115 GHSLVVNAIKAANGD

-1193 FKLKQDFKKGDITNQ
+1193 FKLKQKFKKGDITNQ

-1234 DVFDK
+1234 DIFDK

-1306 VITKGT
+1306 IIPKGT

-1324 ETGHY
+1324 ETGRY
-1329 ELAFKQDFLAK
+1329 ELAFKADFLEQIP
-1340 VVRSSEFGADAFVV
+1340 RTSEFGADAFVV
-1354 VKRIKAGDVANEYT
+1354 VKRIKAGDVTNEYT

-1377 SNKVTTHTPEQPQPV
+1377 SNKVTTHTPEPPQPV

-1404 QGVSILTALG
+1404 QGVSVLTVLG

-1421 GYVGLKKRQQ
+1421 GVVGLKKRQQ

>member
-1 MKQMETKGY
+1 MNTLKTKGH
-10 GYFRKTKAYG
+10 GYFRKSKAYG
-20 LVCGITLAGALTL
+20 LVPVIALGSL
-33 GTTSVSADDV
+33 VLMGTTSVSADDV
-43 TTLNPA
+43 TSLNPA

-56 TSPTADQTQLA
+56 TPPRADQTQLA
-67 HQAGQ
+67 HQAGH
-72 QSGELVSEV
+72 QSGELVSDV

-89 VTTAQKA
+89 VTTAQEA

-188 AQEAADVMNAQLN
+188 AQEAADTMNARLK
-201 ADYEAKLTEIK
+201 ADYEAKLTEIERIK
-212 QIESENEAIRQR
+212 AENEAIRKR
-224 NQQASQATHQANQ
+224 NEQAGQATHQANQ

-257 ATIRDRNAK
+257 AAIRDRNAKAQQEAERQNQELQAAYEAKLAEIKQIEAENAAIRQRNEQAGQATNQTNQEAQAAYQQKLAEIERIKAENAAIRDRNQK

-293 SENEAIRQRNEQA
+293 AENAAIRKRNEQA
-306 GQATNQTNQAAQAA
+306 GQATHQANQET
-320 YQDKLAEIERINA
+320 
-333 ENAAIRDRNAK
+333 
-344 AQQEA
+344 
-349 ERQNQALQAAYEAKL
+349 
-364 AEIKQIESENAAIRQ
+364 
-379 RNEQAGQAT
+379 
-388 NQTNQAAQAAYQD
+388 
-401 KLAEIERIKAENVAI
+401 
-416 RDRNA
+416 
-421 KARQEAERQNQ
+421 
-432 ALQAAYE
+432 
-439 AKLAEIKQI
+439 
-448 ESENA
+448 
-453 AIRQRNEQ
+453 
-461 AGQTTNQTNQA
+461 
-472 AQAAYQE
+472 QAAYQE

-490 NEAIRQRNTKA
+490 NAVIRQRNEQAQAAVDQK
-501 RQEAERQNQQLKTTY
+501 NQQLRTAY
-516 EAQLSAYQQAL
+516 EAQLSAYQKAV

-568 DGSFVFKHDMIDGVK
+568 DGSFVFKHDMIDGKK
-583 TIGHGTLTGKINHHY
+583 TIGHGTLTGKISHHY

-623 AKNDAVDKNIAFR
+623 AKNEAVDKNIAFR
-636 ILSATGQELFVKAHD
+636 ILTATGEEIFVKAHD
-651 GDKTFSETLNKTV
+651 GDQTFNNSLNKTV
-664 SLKLTYQLKPHE
+664 ALNLKYQLKPHE
-676 AVKDIKVF
+676 AIKNINVF
-684 QLHDDWVHD
+684 QLHDDWIHD
-693 THGSALVSYT
+693 THGSALVSYV

-708 VPHIEVPEKPV
+708 VPHVEVPEKPV
-719 EPDMVTPKVE
+719 EPDMVKPNVE

-736 APQKPTDDVPNL
+736 APKKPTDDVPNL

-754 PPTPVKPEAVK
+754 PPTPVKPEAVN
-765 PVLEPEK
+765 PVLEQAK
-772 PVPEAPQK
+772 PVPPTPEK

-804 KPVLEPEKPVPEAP
+804 KPVLEQEKPVPPTPEE
-818 QKPTDDVPN
+818 PTDGVPN

-836 TPVEPEAIKPDLK
+836 TPVKPEEVKPELK
-849 SFTPEIY
+849 SFTPDIY
-856 NPIKPVVKPHVTVPE
+856 HPIKPIVKPYVTVPE
-871 KVVYEVMVHPVQV
+871 KVVYEVTVYPVAV

-889 NVKSV
+889 NVKTV
-894 TNSDQVNIDGQLVP
+894 TNSDQVNVEGQLVP

-917 VNTSLKAGRQDITS
+917 VNTPLKADRQNITS
-931 YELTDPLPDGFELDV
+931 YMLTDSLPAGFELDV
-946 TATQTLSPDWVI
+946 KATQKLSPDWVMT
-958 PTDEAGKVSLKASQ
+958 TDKAGKVSLKASQ
-972 SLLDDLNAKRDQD
+972 SLLDDFNAKRDQE

-1004 HNTFKTVVTTPTGS
+1004 YNTFKTVITTPNGS

-1038 RNSGGDNPT
+1038 RNPGGDNPT
-1047 PHDNLIQPTKTIVDD
+1047 PHDNLIKPTKTIVDD

-1088 YKGMTAAKESVMK
+1088 YKGMTASKDSVMK
-1101 GFIYVDDYKDEAID
+1101 GFIYVDDYKDEALD
-1115 GHSLVVNSIKAANGD
+1115 GQSLVVNGIKAANGD
-1130 DVTNLLEM
+1130 DVSHLLEM
-1138 RHVLSQDTLDD
+1138 RHVLSKDTLDD

-1155 KASGISPVGEFY
+1155 KTSGISPVGEFY
-1167 MWVAKDPAAFYKAYV
+1167 MWVAKDPAAFYQAYV

-1193 FKLKQDFKKGDITNQ
+1193 FKLKKDFKKGDITNQ
-1208 TYQIDFGNGYYGNIV
+1208 TYQLDMGNGYYGNV
-1223 VNHLSELTVHK
+1223 VINHLPELAVHK
-1234 DVFDK
+1234 EVLDQDGK
-1239 EGGQSINA
+1239 SINNS
-1247 GTVKVGDEVT
+1247 TVKIDDEVT

-1263 VVPTNRGYDLTEY
+1263 VIPAGRGYDLTEY

-1301 LSDGS
+1301 LSDGTI
-1306 VITKGT
+1306 ITKGT
-1312 DLAKYTETVYNK
+1312 DLAKYTETIYNK
-1324 ETGHY
+1324 ETGRY
-1329 ELAFKQDFLAK
+1329 ELAFKADFLAQLP
-1340 VVRSSEFGADAFVV
+1340 RTSEFGADAFVV

-1377 SNKVTTHTPEQPQPV
+1377 SNKVITHTPEPSKPV

-1404 QGVSILTALG
+1404 QGASLLTVIG
-1414 AALLSLL
+1414 AALLSTL
-1421 GYVGLKKRQQ
+1421 GVVGIKRRKH

>member
-56 TSPTADQTQLA
+56 TPPTADQTQLA

-168 ADTKAKNEA
+168 ADTKAKNET

-188 AQEAADVMNAQLN
+188 AQAAADAMNAKLK

-252 IKAGN
+252 IK
-257 ATIRDRNAK
+257 
-266 AQQEAERQNQALQA
+266 
-280 AYEAKLAEIKQIE
+280 
-293 SENEAIRQRNEQA
+293 
-306 GQATNQTNQAAQAA
+306 
-320 YQDKLAEIERINA
+320 A

-388 NQTNQAAQAAYQD
+388 NQTNQAAQAAYQE
-401 KLAEIERIKAENVAI
+401 KLAEIERIKAGNAAI

-421 KARQEAERQNQ
+421 KAQQEAERQNQ

-453 AIRQRNEQ
+453 AIRKRNEQ

-485 RIKAE
+485 RINAE
-490 NEAIRQRNTKA
+490 NAAIRDRNTKA

-693 THGSALVSYT
+693 THGSALVSYV

-719 EPDMVTPKVE
+719 EPDMVTPKVEQEKPVPEAPQKPTDGVPNLEKEKPVPPTPVKPEAVKPVLE

-765 PVLEPEK
+765 PVLE
-772 PVPEAPQK
+772 Q
-780 PTDGVPNLE
+780 
-789 KEKPVPPTPVKPEAV
+789 
-804 KPVLEPEKPVPEAP
+804 EKPVPEAP

-836 TPVEPEAIKPDLK
+836 TPVEPEAIKPDLQ
-849 SFTPEIY
+849 SFTPEVY
-856 NPIKPVVKPHVTVPE
+856 DPIKPVVKPHVTVPE

-946 TATQTLSPDWVI
+946 TATQTLSPEWVI
-958 PTDEAGKVSLKASQ
+958 TTDEAGKVSLKASQ
-972 SLLDDLNAKRDQD
+972 SLLAHFNAKRDQD

-1018 YTVTSNTPVI
+1018 YTVISNTPVI

-1038 RNSGGDNPT
+1038 RNPGGDNPT
-1047 PHDNLIQPTKTIVDD
+1047 PHDNLIQPTKTTVDD

>member
-1 MKQMETKGY
+1 MKQMKTKGH
-10 GYFRKTKAYG
+10 GYFRKSKAYG
-20 LVCGITLAGALTL
+20 LVPVIALGSL
-33 GTTSVSADDV
+33 VLMGTTSVSADDV
-43 TTLNPA
+43 TPLNPA

-56 TSPTADQTQLA
+56 TPPAADQTQLA

-81 SNTEWDNA
+81 SSTEWDNA

-157 ARVDALNTKGE
+157 ARVDALNTKEE

-188 AQEAADVMNAQLN
+188 AQEAADAMNARLK
-201 ADYEAKLTEIK
+201 ADYEAKLTEIERLK
-212 QIESENEAIRQR
+212 AENEAIRQR

-252 IKAGN
+252 IKAEN

-293 SENEAIRQRNEQA
+293 SENEAIRKRNEQA
-306 GQATNQTNQAAQAA
+306 GQATNQTNQAAQVE
-320 YQDKLAEIERINA
+320 YQQKLAEIERIKA

-349 ERQNQALQAAYEAKL
+349 ERQSQALQAAYEAKL
-364 AEIKQIESENAAIRQ
+364 AEIKQIESENAAIRK

-388 NQTNQAAQAAYQD
+388 NQTNQIAQAEYQQ
-401 KLAEIERIKAENVAI
+401 KLAEIERIKAENAAI
-416 RDRNA
+416 RD
-421 KARQEAERQNQ
+421 
-432 ALQAAYE
+432 
-439 AKLAEIKQI
+439 
-448 ESENA
+448 
-453 AIRQRNEQ
+453 
-461 AGQTTNQTNQA
+461 
-472 AQAAYQE
+472 
-479 KLAEIE
+479 
-485 RIKAE
+485 
-490 NEAIRQRNTKA
+490 RNTKA

-516 EAQLSAYQQAL
+516 KAQLSAYQQAL

-736 APQKPTDDVPNL
+736 APQKPTN
-748 EKEKPV
+748 
-754 PPTPVKPEAVK
+754 
-765 PVLEPEK
+765 
-772 PVPEAPQK
+772 
-780 PTDGVPNLE
+780 GVPNLE

-804 KPVLEPEKPVPEAP
+804 KPVLEQEKPVPEAPQKPTDGVPNLEKEKSVPPTPVKPEAVKPVLEQEKPVPEAP

-894 TNSDQVNIDGQLVP
+894 INSDQVNIDGQLVP

-917 VNTSLKAGRQDITS
+917 VNTALKAGRQDITS
-931 YELTDPLPDGFELDV
+931 YELIDPLPDGFELDV
-946 TATQTLSPDWVI
+946 TTTQTLSPEWI
-958 PTDEAGKVSLKASQ
+958 ITTDEAGKVSLKASQ
-972 SLLDDLNAKRDQD
+972 TLLAHFNAKRDQE
-985 VEVPKVSLVGRL
+985 VGVPKVSLVGRL

-1018 YTVTSNTPVI
+1018 YTVISNTPVI

-1038 RNSGGDNPT
+1038 RNPGGDNPT

-1115 GHSLVVNSIKAANGD
+1115 GHSLVVNAIEAANGD

-1193 FKLKQDFKKGDITNQ
+1193 FKLKQKFKKGDITNQ

-1234 DVFDK
+1234 DIFDK

-1306 VITKGT
+1306 IIPKGT

-1324 ETGHY
+1324 ETGRY
-1329 ELAFKQDFLAK
+1329 ELAFKADFLEQIP
-1340 VVRSSEFGADAFVV
+1340 RTSEFGADAFVV
-1354 VKRIKAGDVANEYT
+1354 VKRIKAGDVTNEYT

-1377 SNKVTTHTPEQPQPV
+1377 SNKVTTHTPEPPQPV

-1404 QGVSILTALG
+1404 QGVSVLTVLG

-1421 GYVGLKKRQQ
+1421 GVVGLKKRQQ

>member
-20 LVCGITLAGALTL
+20 LVCGIALAGALTL
-33 GTTSVSADDV
+33 GSTAFANETI
-43 TTLNPA
+43 TLNPA

-56 TSPTADQTQLA
+56 APPTADQTQLA

-157 ARVDALNTKGE
+157 ERVDALNAKGE

-188 AQEAADVMNAQLN
+188 AQEAADTMNARLK
-201 ADYEAKLTEIK
+201 ADYEVKLTEIK

-252 IKAGN
+252 IKAEN
-257 ATIRDRNAK
+257 AAIRDRNAK

-280 AYEAKLAEIKQIE
+280 AYEAKFAEIKQIE

-306 GQATNQTNQAAQAA
+306 GQATNQTNQAAQAE
-320 YQDKLAEIERINA
+320 YQQKLAEIERIKA

-349 ERQNQALQAAYEAKL
+349 ERQNQE
-364 AEIKQIESENAAIRQ
+364 
-379 RNEQAGQAT
+379 
-388 NQTNQAAQAAYQD
+388 
-401 KLAEIERIKAENVAI
+401 
-416 RDRNA
+416 
-421 KARQEAERQNQ
+421 
-432 ALQAAYE
+432 LQAAYE

-472 AQAAYQE
+472 AQAEYQQ

-485 RIKAE
+485 RINAE
-490 NEAIRQRNTKA
+490 NAAIRDRNTKA
-501 RQEAERQNQQLKTTY
+501 RQEAERQNLQLKTTY

-553 NAEYGNSIMTVTTQP
+553 NAEYGNSIMTVTTQS

-736 APQKPTDDVPNL
+736 TPQKPTDDVPNL

-765 PVLEPEK
+765 PVLEQEK
-772 PVPEAPQK
+772 PVPETPQK

-789 KEKPVPPTPVKPEAV
+789 KEKPVPPTPVKPEAI
-804 KPVLEPEKPVPEAP
+804 KPVLEQEKPVPEAP

-856 NPIKPVVKPHVTVPE
+856 NPIKPVVKPHVTIPE

-884 KQTPT
+884 KQTPK

-917 VNTSLKAGRQDITS
+917 VNTALKAGRQDITS

-958 PTDEAGKVSLKASQ
+958 TTDEAGKVSLKASQ
-972 SLLDDLNAKRDQD
+972 TLLDDLNAKRDQD

-1038 RNSGGDNPT
+1038 RNPGGDNPT

-1088 YKGMTAAKESVMK
+1088 YKGITAAKESVMK

-1115 GHSLVVNSIKAANGD
+1115 GHSFVVNSIKAANGD

-1167 MWVAKDPAAFYKAYV
+1167 MWVAKAPAAFYKAYV

-1193 FKLKQDFKKGDITNQ
+1193 FKLKQEFKKGDITNQ
-1208 TYQIDFGNGYYGNIV
+1208 TYQLDMGNGYYGNVV
-1223 VNHLSELTVHK
+1223 VNHLPELAVHK
-1234 DVFDK
+1234 DVLDK

-1294 LATVDIT
+1294 LATVDMT

-1340 VVRSSEFGADAFVV
+1340 VVHSSEFGADAFVV
-1354 VKRIKAGDVANEYT
+1354 VKRIKAGDVTNEYT
-1368 LYVNGNPVK
+1368 LYVNGNPVR

-1392 TPKAPALPSTGE
+1392 TPKGPALPSTGE
-1404 QGVSILTALG
+1404 QGVSVLTVLG

-1421 GYVGLKKRQQ
+1421 GVVGLKKRQQ

>member
-56 TSPTADQTQLA
+56 TPPTADQTQLA

-168 ADTKAKNEA
+168 ADTKAKNET

-188 AQEAADVMNAQLN
+188 AQAAADAMNAKLK

-252 IKAGN
+252 IK
-257 ATIRDRNAK
+257 
-266 AQQEAERQNQALQA
+266 
-280 AYEAKLAEIKQIE
+280 
-293 SENEAIRQRNEQA
+293 
-306 GQATNQTNQAAQAA
+306 
-320 YQDKLAEIERINA
+320 A

-388 NQTNQAAQAAYQD
+388 NQTNQAAQAAYQE
-401 KLAEIERIKAENVAI
+401 KLAEIERIKAGNAAI

-421 KARQEAERQNQ
+421 KAQQEAERQNQ

-453 AIRQRNEQ
+453 AIRKRNEQ

-485 RIKAE
+485 RINAE
-490 NEAIRQRNTKA
+490 NAAIRDRNTKA

-693 THGSALVSYT
+693 THGSALVSYV

-719 EPDMVTPKVE
+719 EPDMVTPKVEQEKPVPEAPQKPTDGVPNLEKEKPVPPTPVKPEAVKPVLE

-765 PVLEPEK
+765 PVLE
-772 PVPEAPQK
+772 Q
-780 PTDGVPNLE
+780 
-789 KEKPVPPTPVKPEAV
+789 
-804 KPVLEPEKPVPEAP
+804 EKPVPEAP

-836 TPVEPEAIKPDLK
+836 TPVEPEAIKPDLQ
-849 SFTPEIY
+849 SFTPEVY
-856 NPIKPVVKPHVTVPE
+856 DPIKPVVKPHVTVPE

-946 TATQTLSPDWVI
+946 TATQTLSPEWVI
-958 PTDEAGKVSLKASQ
+958 TTDEAGKVSLKASQ
-972 SLLDDLNAKRDQD
+972 SLLAHFNAKRDQD

-1018 YTVTSNTPVI
+1018 YTVISNTPVI

-1038 RNSGGDNPT
+1038 RNPGGDNPT

-1138 RHVLSQDTLDD
+1138 SHVLSQDTLDD

>member
-56 TSPTADQTQLA
+56 TPPTADQTQLA

-168 ADTKAKNEA
+168 ADTKAKNET

-188 AQEAADVMNAQLN
+188 AQAAADAMNAKLK

-252 IKAGN
+252 IKA
-257 ATIRDRNAK
+257 
-266 AQQEAERQNQALQA
+266 
-280 AYEAKLAEIKQIE
+280 
-293 SENEAIRQRNEQA
+293 
-306 GQATNQTNQAAQAA
+306 
-320 YQDKLAEIERINA
+320 

-364 AEIKQIESENAAIRQ
+364 AEIKQIESENAAIR
-379 RNEQAGQAT
+379 
-388 NQTNQAAQAAYQD
+388 
-401 KLAEIERIKAENVAI
+401 K
-416 RDRNA
+416 
-421 KARQEAERQNQ
+421 
-432 ALQAAYE
+432 
-439 AKLAEIKQI
+439 
-448 ESENA
+448 
-453 AIRQRNEQ
+453 RNEQ

-485 RIKAE
+485 RINAE
-490 NEAIRQRNTKA
+490 NAAIRDRNTKA

-693 THGSALVSYT
+693 THGSALVSYV

-729 QEKPVPE
+729 QEKP
-736 APQKPTDDVPNL
+736 
-748 EKEKPV
+748 
-754 PPTPVKPEAVK
+754 
-765 PVLEPEK
+765 
-772 PVPEAPQK
+772 
-780 PTDGVPNLE
+780 
-789 KEKPVPPTPVKPEAV
+789 
-804 KPVLEPEKPVPEAP
+804 
-818 QKPTDDVPN
+818 
-827 LEKEKPVPP
+827 
-836 TPVEPEAIKPDLK
+836 
-849 SFTPEIY
+849 
-856 NPIKPVVKPHVTVPE
+856 
-871 KVVYEVMVHPVQV
+871 
-884 KQTPT
+884 
-889 NVKSV
+889 
-894 TNSDQVNIDGQLVP
+894 
-908 KGSTVTWEL
+908 
-917 VNTSLKAGRQDITS
+917 
-931 YELTDPLPDGFELDV
+931 
-946 TATQTLSPDWVI
+946 
-958 PTDEAGKVSLKASQ
+958 
-972 SLLDDLNAKRDQD
+972 
-985 VEVPKVSLVGRL
+985 
-997 LNDAGTY
+997 
-1004 HNTFKTVVTTPTGS
+1004 
-1018 YTVTSNTPVI
+1018 
-1028 YTPGNDPKTP
+1028 
-1038 RNSGGDNPT
+1038 
-1047 PHDNLIQPTKTIVDD
+1047 
-1062 KGQSIDGKSV
+1062 
-1072 LPNSTLTY
+1072 
-1080 VAKQDFDQ
+1080 
-1088 YKGMTAAKESVMK
+1088 
-1101 GFIYVDDYKDEAID
+1101 
-1115 GHSLVVNSIKAANGD
+1115 
-1130 DVTNLLEM
+1130 
-1138 RHVLSQDTLDD
+1138 
-1149 KLKALI
+1149 
-1155 KASGISPVGEFY
+1155 
-1167 MWVAKDPAAFYKAYV
+1167 
-1182 QKGLDITYNLS
+1182 
-1193 FKLKQDFKKGDITNQ
+1193 
-1208 TYQIDFGNGYYGNIV
+1208 
-1223 VNHLSELTVHK
+1223 
-1234 DVFDK
+1234 
-1239 EGGQSINA
+1239 
-1247 GTVKVGDEVT
+1247 
-1257 YRLEGW
+1257 
-1263 VVPTNRGYDLTEY
+1263 
-1276 KFVDQLQH
+1276 
-1284 THDLYQKDKV
+1284 
-1294 LATVDIT
+1294 
-1301 LSDGS
+1301 
-1306 VITKGT
+1306 
-1312 DLAKYTETVYNK
+1312 
-1324 ETGHY
+1324 
-1329 ELAFKQDFLAK
+1329 
-1340 VVRSSEFGADAFVV
+1340 
-1354 VKRIKAGDVANEYT
+1354 
-1368 LYVNGNPVK
+1368 
-1377 SNKVTTHTPEQPQPV
+1377 
-1392 TPKAPALPSTGE
+1392 
-1404 QGVSILTALG
+1404 
-1414 AALLSLL
+1414 
-1421 GYVGLKKRQQ
+1421 

>member
-1 MKQMETKGY
+1 MKQMKTKGH
-10 GYFRKTKAYG
+10 GYFRKSKAYG
-20 LVCGITLAGALTL
+20 LVPVIALGSL
-33 GTTSVSADDV
+33 VLMGTTSVSADDV
-43 TTLNPA
+43 TPLNPA

-56 TSPTADQTQLA
+56 TPPAADQTQLA

-81 SNTEWDNA
+81 SSTEWDNA

-157 ARVDALNTKGE
+157 ARVDALNTKEE

-177 GQAQVDAQNKQ
+177 GQAQVDSQNKQ
-188 AQEAADVMNAQLN
+188 AQEAADAMNAQLK
-201 ADYEAKLTEIK
+201 ADYEAKLTEIERLK
-212 QIESENEAIRQR
+212 AENEAIRQR

-252 IKAGN
+252 IKAEN

-293 SENEAIRQRNEQA
+293 SENEAIRKRNEQA
-306 GQATNQTNQAAQAA
+306 GQATNQTNQAAQVE
-320 YQDKLAEIERINA
+320 YQQKLAEIERIKA

-349 ERQNQALQAAYEAKL
+349 ERQ
-364 AEIKQIESENAAIRQ
+364 S
-379 RNEQAGQAT
+379 
-388 NQTNQAAQAAYQD
+388 
-401 KLAEIERIKAENVAI
+401 
-416 RDRNA
+416 
-421 KARQEAERQNQ
+421 Q

-485 RIKAE
+485 RINAE
-490 NEAIRQRNTKA
+490 NAAIRDRNAKA

-516 EAQLSAYQQAL
+516 EAKLTAYQQAV

-765 PVLEPEK
+765 PVLEQEK

-804 KPVLEPEKPVPEAP
+804 KPVLEQEKPVPEAP

-849 SFTPEIY
+849 SFTPETY

-908 KGSTVTWEL
+908 KGSMVTWEL
-917 VNTSLKAGRQDITS
+917 VNTALKAGRQDITS

-946 TATQTLSPDWVI
+946 TATQTLSPEWVI
-958 PTDEAGKVSLKASQ
+958 TTDEAGKVSLKASQ
-972 SLLDDLNAKRDQD
+972 SLLAHFNAKRDQD

-1018 YTVTSNTPVI
+1018 YTVISNTPVI

-1038 RNSGGDNPT
+1038 RNPGGDNPT

-1115 GHSLVVNSIKAANGD
+1115 GHSLVVNAIKAANGD

-1193 FKLKQDFKKGDITNQ
+1193 FKLKQKFKKGDITNQ

-1234 DVFDK
+1234 DIFDK

-1294 LATVDIT
+1294 LATVDMT

-1404 QGVSILTALG
+1404 QGVSVLTVLG

-1421 GYVGLKKRQQ
+1421 GYVGLKKRQ

>member
-1 MKQMETKGY
+1 MKQMKTKGH
-10 GYFRKTKAYG
+10 GYFRKSKAYG
-20 LVCGITLAGALTL
+20 LVPVIALGSL
-33 GTTSVSADDV
+33 VLMGTTSVSADDV
-43 TTLNPA
+43 TPLNPA

-56 TSPTADQTQLA
+56 TPPAADQTQLA

-72 QSGELVSEV
+72 QSGELVSKV

-89 VTTAQKA
+89 VTTAQEA

-188 AQEAADVMNAQLN
+188 AQEAADAMNARLK

-224 NQQASQATHQANQ
+224 NQQASQVTHQANQ

-252 IKAGN
+252 IKAEN
-257 ATIRDRNAK
+257 AAIRDRNAK
-266 AQQEAERQNQALQA
+266 AQQEAVRQNQALQA

-293 SENEAIRQRNEQA
+293 AENEAIRKRNEQA

-320 YQDKLAEIERINA
+320 YQEKLAEIERIKA

-349 ERQNQALQAAYEAKL
+349 ERQ
-364 AEIKQIESENAAIRQ
+364 S
-379 RNEQAGQAT
+379 
-388 NQTNQAAQAAYQD
+388 
-401 KLAEIERIKAENVAI
+401 
-416 RDRNA
+416 
-421 KARQEAERQNQ
+421 Q

-485 RIKAE
+485 RINAE
-490 NEAIRQRNTKA
+490 NAAIRDRNAKA

-516 EAQLSAYQQAL
+516 EAKLSAYQQAL

-789 KEKPVPPTPVKPEAV
+789 KEKPVPPTPV
-804 KPVLEPEKPVPEAP
+804 
-818 QKPTDDVPN
+818 
-827 LEKEKPVPP
+827 
-836 TPVEPEAIKPDLK
+836 EPEAIKPDLK
-849 SFTPEIY
+849 SFTPETY

-908 KGSTVTWEL
+908 KGSMVTWEL

-946 TATQTLSPDWVI
+946 TATQTLSPEWVI
-958 PTDEAGKVSLKASQ
+958 TTDEAGKVSLKASQ
-972 SLLDDLNAKRDQD
+972 SLLAHFNAKRDQD

-1018 YTVTSNTPVI
+1018 YTVISNTPVI

-1038 RNSGGDNPT
+1038 RNPGGDNPT

-1115 GHSLVVNSIKAANGD
+1115 GHSLVVNVIKAANGD

-1193 FKLKQDFKKGDITNQ
+1193 FKLKQKFKKGDITNQ

-1234 DVFDK
+1234 DIFDK

-1306 VITKGT
+1306 IIPKGT

-1324 ETGHY
+1324 ETGRY
-1329 ELAFKQDFLAK
+1329 ELAFKADFLEQIP
-1340 VVRSSEFGADAFVV
+1340 RTSEFGADAFVV
-1354 VKRIKAGDVANEYT
+1354 VKRIKAGDVTNEYT

-1377 SNKVTTHTPEQPQPV
+1377 SNKVTTHTPEPPQPV

-1404 QGVSILTALG
+1404 QGVSVLTVLG

-1421 GYVGLKKRQQ
+1421 GVVGLKKRQQ

>member
-56 TSPTADQTQLA
+56 TPPTADQTQLA

-168 ADTKAKNEA
+168 ADTKAKNET

-188 AQEAADVMNAQLN
+188 AQAAADAMNAKLK

-252 IKAGN
+252 IKA
-257 ATIRDRNAK
+257 
-266 AQQEAERQNQALQA
+266 
-280 AYEAKLAEIKQIE
+280 
-293 SENEAIRQRNEQA
+293 
-306 GQATNQTNQAAQAA
+306 
-320 YQDKLAEIERINA
+320 

-364 AEIKQIESENAAIRQ
+364 AEIKQIESENAAIR
-379 RNEQAGQAT
+379 
-388 NQTNQAAQAAYQD
+388 
-401 KLAEIERIKAENVAI
+401 K
-416 RDRNA
+416 
-421 KARQEAERQNQ
+421 
-432 ALQAAYE
+432 
-439 AKLAEIKQI
+439 
-448 ESENA
+448 
-453 AIRQRNEQ
+453 RNEQ

-485 RIKAE
+485 RINAE
-490 NEAIRQRNTKA
+490 NAAIRDRNTKA

-693 THGSALVSYT
+693 THGSALVSYV

-736 APQKPTDDVPNL
+736 APQKPTD
-748 EKEKPV
+748 
-754 PPTPVKPEAVK
+754 
-765 PVLEPEK
+765 
-772 PVPEAPQK
+772 
-780 PTDGVPNLE
+780 GVPNLE

-804 KPVLEPEKPVPEAP
+804 KPVLEQEKPVPEAP

-836 TPVEPEAIKPDLK
+836 T
-849 SFTPEIY
+849 
-856 NPIKPVVKPHVTVPE
+856 
-871 KVVYEVMVHPVQV
+871 
-884 KQTPT
+884 
-889 NVKSV
+889 
-894 TNSDQVNIDGQLVP
+894 
-908 KGSTVTWEL
+908 
-917 VNTSLKAGRQDITS
+917 
-931 YELTDPLPDGFELDV
+931 
-946 TATQTLSPDWVI
+946 
-958 PTDEAGKVSLKASQ
+958 
-972 SLLDDLNAKRDQD
+972 
-985 VEVPKVSLVGRL
+985 
-997 LNDAGTY
+997 
-1004 HNTFKTVVTTPTGS
+1004 
-1018 YTVTSNTPVI
+1018 
-1028 YTPGNDPKTP
+1028 
-1038 RNSGGDNPT
+1038 
-1047 PHDNLIQPTKTIVDD
+1047 
-1062 KGQSIDGKSV
+1062 
-1072 LPNSTLTY
+1072 
-1080 VAKQDFDQ
+1080 
-1088 YKGMTAAKESVMK
+1088 
-1101 GFIYVDDYKDEAID
+1101 
-1115 GHSLVVNSIKAANGD
+1115 
-1130 DVTNLLEM
+1130 
-1138 RHVLSQDTLDD
+1138 
-1149 KLKALI
+1149 
-1155 KASGISPVGEFY
+1155 
-1167 MWVAKDPAAFYKAYV
+1167 
-1182 QKGLDITYNLS
+1182 
-1193 FKLKQDFKKGDITNQ
+1193 
-1208 TYQIDFGNGYYGNIV
+1208 
-1223 VNHLSELTVHK
+1223 
-1234 DVFDK
+1234 
-1239 EGGQSINA
+1239 
-1247 GTVKVGDEVT
+1247 
-1257 YRLEGW
+1257 
-1263 VVPTNRGYDLTEY
+1263 
-1276 KFVDQLQH
+1276 
-1284 THDLYQKDKV
+1284 
-1294 LATVDIT
+1294 
-1301 LSDGS
+1301 
-1306 VITKGT
+1306 
-1312 DLAKYTETVYNK
+1312 
-1324 ETGHY
+1324 
-1329 ELAFKQDFLAK
+1329 
-1340 VVRSSEFGADAFVV
+1340 
-1354 VKRIKAGDVANEYT
+1354 
-1368 LYVNGNPVK
+1368 
-1377 SNKVTTHTPEQPQPV
+1377 
-1392 TPKAPALPSTGE
+1392 
-1404 QGVSILTALG
+1404 
-1414 AALLSLL
+1414 
-1421 GYVGLKKRQQ
+1421 

>member
-20 LVCGITLAGALTL
+20 LVCGIALAGALTL
-33 GTTSVSADDV
+33 GSTAFADE
-43 TTLNPA
+43 TITLNPA

-56 TSPTADQTQLA
+56 APPTADQTQLD
-67 HQAGQ
+67 HQAGR

-81 SNTEWDNA
+81 SNTEWNNA
-89 VTTAQKA
+89 VTTAQEA
-96 GVTVKQSEK
+96 GVAVKQSDK
-105 VTHDSLSSA
+105 VTYDSLSSA
-114 QADLEKQTQAVTEA
+114 QTDLEKQTQAVTEA

-177 GQAQVDAQNKQ
+177 GQSQVDAQNKQ
-188 AQEAADVMNAQLN
+188 AQEAADAMNAQLK

-224 NQQASQATHQANQ
+224 NQQASQANHQANQ

-252 IKAGN
+252 IK
-257 ATIRDRNAK
+257 
-266 AQQEAERQNQALQA
+266 
-280 AYEAKLAEIKQIE
+280 
-293 SENEAIRQRNEQA
+293 
-306 GQATNQTNQAAQAA
+306 
-320 YQDKLAEIERINA
+320 A

-364 AEIKQIESENAAIRQ
+364 AEIKQIESENEAIRK

-388 NQTNQAAQAAYQD
+388 NQTNQAAQAEYQQ
-401 KLAEIERIKAENVAI
+401 KLAEIERIKAENAAI

-421 KARQEAERQNQ
+421 KAQQEAERQNQ
-432 ALQAAYE
+432 ALQAVYE

-453 AIRQRNEQ
+453 AIRKRNEQ

-485 RIKAE
+485 RLKAE

-804 KPVLEPEKPVPEAP
+804 KPVLEPEKPVPETP

-908 KGSTVTWEL
+908 KGSMVTWEL
-917 VNTSLKAGRQDITS
+917 VNTSLKAGRKDITS

-946 TATQTLSPDWVI
+946 TATQTLSPEWVI
-958 PTDEAGKVSLKASQ
+958 TTDEAGKVSLKASQ
-972 SLLDDLNAKRDQD
+972 SLLAHFNAKRDQD

-1018 YTVTSNTPVI
+1018 YTVISNTPVI

-1038 RNSGGDNPT
+1038 RNPGGDNPT

-1193 FKLKQDFKKGDITNQ
+1193 FKLKQEFKKGDITNQ

-1234 DVFDK
+1234 DVLDK

-1404 QGVSILTALG
+1404 QGVSVLTVLG

-1421 GYVGLKKRQQ
+1421 GLVGLRKRQQ

>member
-1 MKQMETKGY
+1 MTQRKTKGH
-10 GYFRKTKAYG
+10 GYFRKSKAYG
-20 LVCGITLAGALTL
+20 LVPVIALGSL
-33 GTTSVSADDV
+33 VLMGKTSVSADDV

-56 TSPTADQTQLA
+56 APPTADQTQLA

-89 VTTAQKA
+89 VTTAQEA
-96 GVTVKQSEK
+96 GVTVKQSDK
-105 VTHDSLSSA
+105 VTHDNLSSA

-137 AINQAVSE
+137 AIHQAMAE
-145 NKAIDQANRDEK
+145 NTAIDQANRDEK
-157 ARVDALNTKGE
+157 ERVDALNAKGE
-168 ADTKAKNEA
+168 AETKTKNEA
-177 GQAQVDAQNKQ
+177 ARAQVDAQNKR
-188 AQEAADVMNAQLN
+188 AQEAADTMNVQLK
-201 ADYEAKLTEIK
+201 ADYEAKLTEIERLK
-212 QIESENEAIRQR
+212 AENEAIRQR

-252 IKAGN
+252 IKAEN
-257 ATIRDRNAK
+257 AAIRDRNGK

-293 SENEAIRQRNEQA
+293 SENEAIRKRNEQA
-306 GQATNQTNQAAQAA
+306 SQTTHQTNQAAQA
-320 YQDKLAEIERINA
+320 E
-333 ENAAIRDRNAK
+333 
-344 AQQEA
+344 
-349 ERQNQALQAAYEAKL
+349 
-364 AEIKQIESENAAIRQ
+364 
-379 RNEQAGQAT
+379 
-388 NQTNQAAQAAYQD
+388 
-401 KLAEIERIKAENVAI
+401 
-416 RDRNA
+416 
-421 KARQEAERQNQ
+421 
-432 ALQAAYE
+432 
-439 AKLAEIKQI
+439 
-448 ESENA
+448 
-453 AIRQRNEQ
+453 
-461 AGQTTNQTNQA
+461 
-472 AQAAYQE
+472 YQE

-490 NEAIRQRNTKA
+490 NAAIRDRNTKA
-501 RQEAERQNQQLKTTY
+501 RQEAERQNQQALADY
-516 EAQLSAYQQAL
+516 EKQHGEAAQAL
-527 QAKKEAENKAIDQV
+527 KDYL
-541 VFGIDAKANGVD
+541 AKAPDNVTLDPIFSAEPATAPNGDVIKDEFTYNSAD
-553 NAEYGNSIMTVTTQP
+553 NT
-568 DGSFVFKHDMIDGVK
+568 FVWTK
-583 TIGHGTLTGKINHHY
+583 
-598 EANKDGSITAYID
+598 
-611 SVTFDKYEYQNV
+611 
-623 AKNDAVDKNIAFR
+623 
-636 ILSATGQELFVKAHD
+636 
-651 GDKTFSETLNKTV
+651 
-664 SLKLTYQLKPHE
+664 
-676 AVKDIKVF
+676 
-684 QLHDDWVHD
+684 QLHDWKKFVGKVNIHGKLGVTKTVDPTTGNVKSVITSVTLTHLDHTNVAEPEAVVFEENVWIYDNANQEIFHTKFDVRQAGKIDIHKTYTVNKTFDLAAGQKGESFLLANIKDVWV
-693 THGSALVSYT
+693 TGEPSNLSVAFNNT
-703 NNNDA
+703 NS
-708 VPHIEVPEKPV
+708 PKPELPG
-719 EPDMVTPKVE
+719 EPPQLVTPVLE
-729 QEKPVPE
+729 QEKPLPPTPE
-736 APQKPTDDVPNL
+736 KPTDGVPNV

-765 PVLEPEK
+765 PVLE
-772 PVPEAPQK
+772 Q
-780 PTDGVPNLE
+780 
-789 KEKPVPPTPVKPEAV
+789 
-804 KPVLEPEKPVPEAP
+804 EKPVPEAP

-849 SFTPEIY
+849 SFTPEVY
-856 NPIKPVVKPHVTVPE
+856 DPIKPVVKPHVTVPE

-894 TNSDQVNIDGQLVP
+894 TNSDQVNVDGQLVP

-917 VNTSLKAGRQDITS
+917 VNTSLKAGRQDITI
-931 YELTDPLPDGFELDV
+931 YELIDPLPDGFELDV
-946 TATQTLSPDWVI
+946 TATQTLSPEWVI
-958 PTDEAGKVSLKASQ
+958 TTDKAGKVSLKASQ
-972 SLLDDLNAKRDQD
+972 SLLEHFNAKRDQD

-1038 RNSGGDNPT
+1038 RNPGGDNPT

-1080 VAKQDFDQ
+1080 LAKQDFDQ

-1155 KASGISPVGEFY
+1155 KDSGISPVGEFY

-1193 FKLKQDFKKGDITNQ
+1193 FKLKQEFKKGDITNQ
-1208 TYQIDFGNGYYGNIV
+1208 TYQLDMGNGYYGNIV
-1223 VNHLSELTVHK
+1223 VNHLPELAVHK
-1234 DVFDK
+1234 EVLDQDGK
-1239 EGGQSINA
+1239 SIQN
-1247 GTVKVGDEVT
+1247 GTVKIGDEVT
-1257 YRLEGW
+1257 YKLEGW
-1263 VVPTNRGYDLTEY
+1263 VVPSNRGYDLTEY

-1301 LSDGS
+1301 LSDGT
-1306 VITKGT
+1306 IIPKGT
-1312 DLAKYTETVYNK
+1312 DLAKYTEAVYNK

-1329 ELAFKQDFLAK
+1329 ELAFKADFLAQIP
-1340 VVRSSEFGADAFVV
+1340 RTSAFGADAFVV
-1354 VKRIKAGDVANEYT
+1354 VKRIKAGDVTNEYT

-1404 QGVSILTALG
+1404 QGVSILTVLG

>member
-56 TSPTADQTQLA
+56 TPPTADQTQLA

-168 ADTKAKNEA
+168 ADTKAKNET

-188 AQEAADVMNAQLN
+188 AQAAADAMNAKLK

-252 IKAGN
+252 IKA
-257 ATIRDRNAK
+257 
-266 AQQEAERQNQALQA
+266 
-280 AYEAKLAEIKQIE
+280 
-293 SENEAIRQRNEQA
+293 
-306 GQATNQTNQAAQAA
+306 
-320 YQDKLAEIERINA
+320 

-364 AEIKQIESENAAIRQ
+364 AEIKQIESENAAIR
-379 RNEQAGQAT
+379 
-388 NQTNQAAQAAYQD
+388 
-401 KLAEIERIKAENVAI
+401 K
-416 RDRNA
+416 
-421 KARQEAERQNQ
+421 
-432 ALQAAYE
+432 
-439 AKLAEIKQI
+439 
-448 ESENA
+448 
-453 AIRQRNEQ
+453 RNEQ

-485 RIKAE
+485 RINAE
-490 NEAIRQRNTKA
+490 NAAIRDRNTKA

-693 THGSALVSYT
+693 THGSALVSYV

-736 APQKPTDDVPNL
+736 APQKPTD
-748 EKEKPV
+748 
-754 PPTPVKPEAVK
+754 
-765 PVLEPEK
+765 
-772 PVPEAPQK
+772 
-780 PTDGVPNLE
+780 GVPNLE
-789 KEKPVPPTPVKPEAV
+789 KK
-804 KPVLEPEKPVPEAP
+804 
-818 QKPTDDVPN
+818 
-827 LEKEKPVPP
+827 KPVPP
-836 TPVEPEAIKPDLK
+836 TPVEPEAIKPDLQ
-849 SFTPEIY
+849 SFTPEVY
-856 NPIKPVVKPHVTVPE
+856 DPIKPVVKPHVTVPE

-946 TATQTLSPDWVI
+946 TATQTLSPEWVI
-958 PTDEAGKVSLKASQ
+958 TTDEAGKVSLKASQ
-972 SLLDDLNAKRDQD
+972 SLLAHFNAKRDQD

-1018 YTVTSNTPVI
+1018 YTVISNTPVI

-1038 RNSGGDNPT
+1038 RNPGGDNPT

>member
-1 MKQMETKGY
+1 METKGY

-56 TSPTADQTQLA
+56 TPSTADQTQLA

-168 ADTKAKNEA
+168 ADTKAKNET

-188 AQEAADVMNAQLN
+188 AQAAADAMNAKLK

-252 IKAGN
+252 IK
-257 ATIRDRNAK
+257 
-266 AQQEAERQNQALQA
+266 
-280 AYEAKLAEIKQIE
+280 
-293 SENEAIRQRNEQA
+293 
-306 GQATNQTNQAAQAA
+306 
-320 YQDKLAEIERINA
+320 A

-388 NQTNQAAQAAYQD
+388 NQTNQAAQAAYQEN
-401 KLAEIERIKAENVAI
+401 LAEIERIKAGNAAI

-421 KARQEAERQNQ
+421 KAQQEAERQNQ

-453 AIRQRNEQ
+453 AIRKRNEQ

-485 RIKAE
+485 RINAE
-490 NEAIRQRNTKA
+490 NAAIRDRNTKV

-693 THGSALVSYT
+693 THGSALVSYI

-765 PVLEPEK
+765 PVLEQEK

-780 PTDGVPNLE
+780 PTDGIPNLE

-804 KPVLEPEKPVPEAP
+804 KPVLEQEKPVPEAP

-827 LEKEKPVPP
+827 LEKEEPVPP

-958 PTDEAGKVSLKASQ
+958 TTDEAGKVSLKASQ
-972 SLLDDLNAKRDQD
+972 TLLDDLNAKRDQD

-1018 YTVTSNTPVI
+1018 YTVISNTPVI

-1038 RNSGGDNPT
+1038 RNPGGDNPT

-1138 RHVLSQDTLDD
+1138 RHVLSQDMLDD

-1155 KASGISPVGEFY
+1155 KVSGISPVGEFY

-1193 FKLKQDFKKGDITNQ
+1193 FKLKQEFKKGDITNQ
-1208 TYQIDFGNGYYGNIV
+1208 TYQLDMGNGYYGNIV
-1223 VNHLSELTVHK
+1223 VNHLPELAVHK
-1234 DVFDK
+1234 EVLDQDGK
-1239 EGGQSINA
+1239 SIQND
-1247 GTVKVGDEVT
+1247 TVKIGDEVT
-1257 YRLEGW
+1257 YKLEGW
-1263 VVPTNRGYDLTEY
+1263 VVPSNRGYDLTEY

-1294 LATVDIT
+1294 LATVDMT

-1354 VKRIKAGDVANEYT
+1354 VKRIKAGDVTNEYT

-1404 QGVSILTALG
+1404 QGVSVLTVLG

-1421 GYVGLKKRQQ
+1421 GVVGLKKRQQ

>member
-56 TSPTADQTQLA
+56 TPPTADQTQLA

-168 ADTKAKNEA
+168 ADTKAKNET

-188 AQEAADVMNAQLN
+188 AQAAADAMNAKLK

-252 IKAGN
+252 IK
-257 ATIRDRNAK
+257 
-266 AQQEAERQNQALQA
+266 
-280 AYEAKLAEIKQIE
+280 
-293 SENEAIRQRNEQA
+293 
-306 GQATNQTNQAAQAA
+306 
-320 YQDKLAEIERINA
+320 A

-388 NQTNQAAQAAYQD
+388 NQTNQAAQAAYQE
-401 KLAEIERIKAENVAI
+401 KLAEIERIKAGNAAI

-421 KARQEAERQNQ
+421 KAQQEAERQNQ

-453 AIRQRNEQ
+453 AIRKRNEQ

-485 RIKAE
+485 RINAE
-490 NEAIRQRNTKA
+490 NAAIRDRNTKA

-693 THGSALVSYT
+693 THGSALVSYV

-719 EPDMVTPKVE
+719 EPDMVTPKVEQEKPVPEAPQKPTDGVPNLEKEKPVPPTPVKPEAVKPVLE

-765 PVLEPEK
+765 PVLE
-772 PVPEAPQK
+772 Q
-780 PTDGVPNLE
+780 
-789 KEKPVPPTPVKPEAV
+789 
-804 KPVLEPEKPVPEAP
+804 EKPVPEAP

-836 TPVEPEAIKPDLK
+836 TPVEPEAIKPDLQ
-849 SFTPEIY
+849 SFTPEVY
-856 NPIKPVVKPHVTVPE
+856 DPIKPVVKPHVTVPE

-946 TATQTLSPDWVI
+946 TATQTLSPEWVI
-958 PTDEAGKVSLKASQ
+958 TTDEAGKVSLKASQ
-972 SLLDDLNAKRDQD
+972 SLLAHFNAKRDQD

-1018 YTVTSNTPVI
+1018 YTVISNTPVI

-1038 RNSGGDNPT
+1038 RNPGGDNPT

-1377 SNKVTTHTPEQPQPV
+1377 SNEVTTHTPEQPQPV

>member
-56 TSPTADQTQLA
+56 TPPTADQTQLA

-137 AINQAVSE
+137 AINQAASE

-168 ADTKAKNEA
+168 ADTKAKNET

-188 AQEAADVMNAQLN
+188 AQAAADAMNAKLK

-252 IKAGN
+252 IK
-257 ATIRDRNAK
+257 
-266 AQQEAERQNQALQA
+266 
-280 AYEAKLAEIKQIE
+280 
-293 SENEAIRQRNEQA
+293 
-306 GQATNQTNQAAQAA
+306 
-320 YQDKLAEIERINA
+320 A

-388 NQTNQAAQAAYQD
+388 NQTNQAAQAAYQE
-401 KLAEIERIKAENVAI
+401 KLAEIERIKAGNAAI

-421 KARQEAERQNQ
+421 KAQQEAERQNQ

-453 AIRQRNEQ
+453 AIRKRNEQ

-485 RIKAE
+485 RINAE
-490 NEAIRQRNTKA
+490 NAAIRDRNTKA

-693 THGSALVSYT
+693 THGSALVSYV

-719 EPDMVTPKVE
+719 EPDMVTPKVEQEKPVPEAPQKPTDGVPNLEKEKPVPPTPVKPEAVKPVLE

-765 PVLEPEK
+765 PVLE
-772 PVPEAPQK
+772 Q
-780 PTDGVPNLE
+780 
-789 KEKPVPPTPVKPEAV
+789 
-804 KPVLEPEKPVPEAP
+804 EKPVPEAP

-836 TPVEPEAIKPDLK
+836 TPVEPEAIKPDLQ
-849 SFTPEIY
+849 SFTPEVY
-856 NPIKPVVKPHVTVPE
+856 DPIKPVVKPHVTVPE

-946 TATQTLSPDWVI
+946 TATQTLSPEWVI
-958 PTDEAGKVSLKASQ
+958 TTDEAGKVSLKASQ
-972 SLLDDLNAKRDQD
+972 SLLAHFNAKRDQD

-1018 YTVTSNTPVI
+1018 YTVISNTPVI

-1038 RNSGGDNPT
+1038 RNPGGDNPT

>member
-56 TSPTADQTQLA
+56 TPPTADQTQLA

-168 ADTKAKNEA
+168 ADTKAKNET

-188 AQEAADVMNAQLN
+188 AQAAADAMNAKLK

-252 IKAGN
+252 IK
-257 ATIRDRNAK
+257 
-266 AQQEAERQNQALQA
+266 
-280 AYEAKLAEIKQIE
+280 
-293 SENEAIRQRNEQA
+293 
-306 GQATNQTNQAAQAA
+306 
-320 YQDKLAEIERINA
+320 A

-388 NQTNQAAQAAYQD
+388 NQTNQAAQAAYQE
-401 KLAEIERIKAENVAI
+401 KLAEIERIKAGNAAI

-421 KARQEAERQNQ
+421 KAQQEAERQNQ

-453 AIRQRNEQ
+453 AIRKRNEQ

-485 RIKAE
+485 RINAE
-490 NEAIRQRNTKA
+490 NAAIRDRNTKA

-693 THGSALVSYT
+693 THGSALVSYV

-719 EPDMVTPKVE
+719 EPDMVTPKVEQEKPVPEAPQKPTDGVPNLEKEKPVPPTPVKPEAVKPVLE

-765 PVLEPEK
+765 PVLE
-772 PVPEAPQK
+772 Q
-780 PTDGVPNLE
+780 
-789 KEKPVPPTPVKPEAV
+789 
-804 KPVLEPEKPVPEAP
+804 EKPVPEAP

-836 TPVEPEAIKPDLK
+836 TPVEPEAIKPDLQ
-849 SFTPEIY
+849 SFTPEVY
-856 NPIKPVVKPHVTVPE
+856 DPIKPVVKPHVTVPE

-946 TATQTLSPDWVI
+946 TATQTLSPEWVI
-958 PTDEAGKVSLKASQ
+958 TTDEAGKVSLKASQ
-972 SLLDDLNAKRDQD
+972 SLLAHFNAKRDQD

-1018 YTVTSNTPVI
+1018 YTVISNTPVI

-1038 RNSGGDNPT
+1038 RNPGGDNPT

-1354 VKRIKAGDVANEYT
+1354 VKRIKAGGVANEYT

>member
-1 MKQMETKGY
+1 
-10 GYFRKTKAYG
+10 
-20 LVCGITLAGALTL
+20 
-33 GTTSVSADDV
+33 
-43 TTLNPA
+43 
-49 TNLTTLQ
+49 
-56 TSPTADQTQLA
+56 
-67 HQAGQ
+67 
-72 QSGELVSEV
+72 
-81 SNTEWDNA
+81 
-89 VTTAQKA
+89 
-96 GVTVKQSEK
+96 
-105 VTHDSLSSA
+105 
-114 QADLEKQTQAVTEA
+114 
-128 TTKQEANTT
+128 
-137 AINQAVSE
+137 
-145 NKAIDQANRDEK
+145 
-157 ARVDALNTKGE
+157 
-168 ADTKAKNEA
+168 
-177 GQAQVDAQNKQ
+177 
-188 AQEAADVMNAQLN
+188 
-201 ADYEAKLTEIK
+201 
-212 QIESENEAIRQR
+212 
-224 NQQASQATHQANQ
+224 
-237 AAQAAYQEKLAEIER
+237 
-252 IKAGN
+252 
-257 ATIRDRNAK
+257 
-266 AQQEAERQNQALQA
+266 
-280 AYEAKLAEIKQIE
+280 
-293 SENEAIRQRNEQA
+293 
-306 GQATNQTNQAAQAA
+306 
-320 YQDKLAEIERINA
+320 
-333 ENAAIRDRNAK
+333 

-388 NQTNQAAQAAYQD
+388 NQTNQAAQAAYQE
-401 KLAEIERIKAENVAI
+401 KLAEIERIKAGNAAI

-421 KARQEAERQNQ
+421 KAQQEAERQNQ

-453 AIRQRNEQ
+453 AIRKRNEQ

-485 RIKAE
+485 RINAE
-490 NEAIRQRNTKA
+490 NAAIRDRNTKA

-693 THGSALVSYT
+693 THGSALVSYV

-719 EPDMVTPKVE
+719 EPDMVTPKVEQEKPVPEAPQKPTDGVPNLEKEKPVPPTPVKPEAVKPVLE

-765 PVLEPEK
+765 PVLE
-772 PVPEAPQK
+772 Q
-780 PTDGVPNLE
+780 
-789 KEKPVPPTPVKPEAV
+789 
-804 KPVLEPEKPVPEAP
+804 EKPVPEAP

-836 TPVEPEAIKPDLK
+836 TPVEPEAIKPDLQ
-849 SFTPEIY
+849 SFTPEVY
-856 NPIKPVVKPHVTVPE
+856 DPIKPVVKPHVTVPE

-946 TATQTLSPDWVI
+946 TATQTLSPEWVI
-958 PTDEAGKVSLKASQ
+958 TTDEAGKVSLKASQ
-972 SLLDDLNAKRDQD
+972 SLLAHFNAKRDQD

-1018 YTVTSNTPVI
+1018 YTVISNTPVI

-1038 RNSGGDNPT
+1038 RNPGGDNPT

-1421 GYVGLKKRQQ
+1421 GYVWLKKRQQ

>member
-20 LVCGITLAGALTL
+20 LVCGIVLAGALTL
-33 GTTSVSADDV
+33 GSTAFADDV
-43 TTLNPA
+43 TSLNPA

-56 TSPTADQTQLA
+56 TPPRADQTQLA
-67 HQAGQ
+67 HQAGH
-72 QSGELVSEV
+72 QSGELVSDV
-81 SNTEWDNA
+81 SDTEWDNA
-89 VTTAQKA
+89 VTTAQEA
-96 GVTVKQSEK
+96 GVAVKQSEK

-114 QADLEKQTQAVTEA
+114 QADLEKQTKAVTEA

-188 AQEAADVMNAQLN
+188 AQEAADTMNAQLK
-201 ADYEAKLTEIK
+201 ADYEAKLTEIERIK
-212 QIESENEAIRQR
+212 AENEAIRQR
-224 NQQASQATHQANQ
+224 NQQANQATHQANQ
-237 AAQAAYQEKLAEIER
+237 AAQATYQEKLAEIER

-257 ATIRDRNAK
+257 AAIRDRNAK
-266 AQQEAERQNQALQA
+266 AQQEAERQTQVLQAAYEAKLAEIKQIEAENEAIRKRNEQAGQATNQTNQAAQAEYQQKLAEIERIKAENAAIRDRNAKARQEAERQTQALQA

-293 SENEAIRQRNEQA
+293 AENEAIRKRNEQA
-306 GQATNQTNQAAQAA
+306 GQATNQTNQVAQAE
-320 YQDKLAEIERINA
+320 YQQKLAEIERIKA

-344 AQQEA
+344 ARQEA
-349 ERQNQALQAAYEAKL
+349 ERQTQALQAAYEAKL
-364 AEIKQIESENAAIRQ
+364 AEIKQIEAENEAIRK

-388 NQTNQAAQAAYQD
+388 NQTNQVAQAEYQQ
-401 KLAEIERIKAENVAI
+401 KLAEIERIKAENAAI

-421 KARQEAERQNQ
+421 KARQEAERQTQ
-432 ALQAAYE
+432 ALQAA
-439 AKLAEIKQI
+439 
-448 ESENA
+448 
-453 AIRQRNEQ
+453 
-461 AGQTTNQTNQA
+461 
-472 AQAAYQE
+472 
-479 KLAEIE
+479 
-485 RIKAE
+485 
-490 NEAIRQRNTKA
+490 
-501 RQEAERQNQQLKTTY
+501 Y

-568 DGSFVFKHDMIDGVK
+568 DGTFVFKHDMIDGVK

-708 VPHIEVPEKPV
+708 VPHVEVPDKPV
-719 EPDMVTPKVE
+719 QPDIVTPKVEQEKPVPEAPQKPTDGVPNLEKEKPVPPTPVKPEAVKPALE

-765 PVLEPEK
+765 PVLE
-772 PVPEAPQK
+772 Q
-780 PTDGVPNLE
+780 
-789 KEKPVPPTPVKPEAV
+789 
-804 KPVLEPEKPVPEAP
+804 EKPVPEAP

-836 TPVEPEAIKPDLK
+836 TPVKPETVKPDLK

-946 TATQTLSPDWVI
+946 TATQTFSPDWVI
-958 PTDEAGKVSLKASQ
+958 TTDEAGKVSLKASQ
-972 SLLDDLNAKRDQD
+972 TLLEHFNAKRDQEA
-985 VEVPKVSLVGRL
+985 EVPKVSLVGRL

-1018 YTVTSNTPVI
+1018 YMVTSNTPVI

-1038 RNSGGDNPT
+1038 RNPGGDNPT

-1080 VAKQDFDQ
+1080 LAKQDFDQ

-1115 GHSLVVNSIKAANGD
+1115 GHSLVVNSINAANGD

-1193 FKLKQDFKKGDITNQ
+1193 FKLKQEFKKGDITNQ
-1208 TYQIDFGNGYYGNIV
+1208 TYQLDMGNGYYGNVV
-1223 VNHLSELTVHK
+1223 VNHLPELTVHK
-1234 DVFDK
+1234 EVLDQDGK
-1239 EGGQSINA
+1239 SIQN
-1247 GTVKVGDEVT
+1247 GTVKIGDEVT
-1257 YRLEGW
+1257 YKLEGW
-1263 VVPTNRGYDLTEY
+1263 VIPAGRGYDLTEY
-1276 KFVDQLQH
+1276 KFVDHLQH

-1301 LSDGS
+1301 LSDGM
-1306 VITKGT
+1306 VISKGS
-1312 DLAKYTETVYNK
+1312 DLAQYTETVYNK
-1324 ETGHY
+1324 ETGQY

-1354 VKRIKAGDVANEYT
+1354 VKRIKAGDVTNEYT

-1377 SNKVTTHTPEQPQPV
+1377 SNKVTTHTAEPPQPV

-1404 QGVSILTALG
+1404 QGVSVLTVLG
-1414 AALLSLL
+1414 AGLLSLL
-1421 GYVGLKKRQQ
+1421 GLVGLKKRQ

>member
-56 TSPTADQTQLA
+56 TPPTADQTQLA

-168 ADTKAKNEA
+168 ADTKAKNET

-188 AQEAADVMNAQLN
+188 AQAAADAMNAKLK

-252 IKAGN
+252 I
-257 ATIRDRNAK
+257 
-266 AQQEAERQNQALQA
+266 
-280 AYEAKLAEIKQIE
+280 
-293 SENEAIRQRNEQA
+293 
-306 GQATNQTNQAAQAA
+306 
-320 YQDKLAEIERINA
+320 NA
-333 ENAAIRDRNAK
+333 ENAAIRD
-344 AQQEA
+344 
-349 ERQNQALQAAYEAKL
+349 
-364 AEIKQIESENAAIRQ
+364 
-379 RNEQAGQAT
+379 
-388 NQTNQAAQAAYQD
+388 
-401 KLAEIERIKAENVAI
+401 
-416 RDRNA
+416 
-421 KARQEAERQNQ
+421 
-432 ALQAAYE
+432 
-439 AKLAEIKQI
+439 
-448 ESENA
+448 
-453 AIRQRNEQ
+453 
-461 AGQTTNQTNQA
+461 
-472 AQAAYQE
+472 
-479 KLAEIE
+479 
-485 RIKAE
+485 
-490 NEAIRQRNTKA
+490 RNTKA

-693 THGSALVSYT
+693 THGSALVSYV

-736 APQKPTDDVPNL
+736 APQKPTD
-748 EKEKPV
+748 
-754 PPTPVKPEAVK
+754 
-765 PVLEPEK
+765 
-772 PVPEAPQK
+772 
-780 PTDGVPNLE
+780 GVPNLE

-804 KPVLEPEKPVPEAP
+804 KPVLEQEKPVPE
-818 QKPTDDVPN
+818 
-827 LEKEKPVPP
+827 
-836 TPVEPEAIKPDLK
+836 
-849 SFTPEIY
+849 
-856 NPIKPVVKPHVTVPE
+856 
-871 KVVYEVMVHPVQV
+871 
-884 KQTPT
+884 
-889 NVKSV
+889 
-894 TNSDQVNIDGQLVP
+894 
-908 KGSTVTWEL
+908 
-917 VNTSLKAGRQDITS
+917 
-931 YELTDPLPDGFELDV
+931 
-946 TATQTLSPDWVI
+946 
-958 PTDEAGKVSLKASQ
+958 
-972 SLLDDLNAKRDQD
+972 
-985 VEVPKVSLVGRL
+985 
-997 LNDAGTY
+997 
-1004 HNTFKTVVTTPTGS
+1004 
-1018 YTVTSNTPVI
+1018 
-1028 YTPGNDPKTP
+1028 
-1038 RNSGGDNPT
+1038 
-1047 PHDNLIQPTKTIVDD
+1047 
-1062 KGQSIDGKSV
+1062 
-1072 LPNSTLTY
+1072 
-1080 VAKQDFDQ
+1080 
-1088 YKGMTAAKESVMK
+1088 
-1101 GFIYVDDYKDEAID
+1101 
-1115 GHSLVVNSIKAANGD
+1115 
-1130 DVTNLLEM
+1130 
-1138 RHVLSQDTLDD
+1138 
-1149 KLKALI
+1149 
-1155 KASGISPVGEFY
+1155 
-1167 MWVAKDPAAFYKAYV
+1167 
-1182 QKGLDITYNLS
+1182 
-1193 FKLKQDFKKGDITNQ
+1193 
-1208 TYQIDFGNGYYGNIV
+1208 
-1223 VNHLSELTVHK
+1223 
-1234 DVFDK
+1234 
-1239 EGGQSINA
+1239 
-1247 GTVKVGDEVT
+1247 
-1257 YRLEGW
+1257 
-1263 VVPTNRGYDLTEY
+1263 
-1276 KFVDQLQH
+1276 
-1284 THDLYQKDKV
+1284 
-1294 LATVDIT
+1294 
-1301 LSDGS
+1301 
-1306 VITKGT
+1306 
-1312 DLAKYTETVYNK
+1312 
-1324 ETGHY
+1324 
-1329 ELAFKQDFLAK
+1329 
-1340 VVRSSEFGADAFVV
+1340 
-1354 VKRIKAGDVANEYT
+1354 
-1368 LYVNGNPVK
+1368 
-1377 SNKVTTHTPEQPQPV
+1377 
-1392 TPKAPALPSTGE
+1392 
-1404 QGVSILTALG
+1404 
-1414 AALLSLL
+1414 
-1421 GYVGLKKRQQ
+1421 

>member
-56 TSPTADQTQLA
+56 TPPTADQTQLA

-168 ADTKAKNEA
+168 ADTKAKNET

-188 AQEAADVMNAQLN
+188 AQAAADAMNAKLK

-252 IKAGN
+252 IKA
-257 ATIRDRNAK
+257 
-266 AQQEAERQNQALQA
+266 
-280 AYEAKLAEIKQIE
+280 
-293 SENEAIRQRNEQA
+293 
-306 GQATNQTNQAAQAA
+306 
-320 YQDKLAEIERINA
+320 

-364 AEIKQIESENAAIRQ
+364 AEIKQIESENAAIR
-379 RNEQAGQAT
+379 
-388 NQTNQAAQAAYQD
+388 
-401 KLAEIERIKAENVAI
+401 K
-416 RDRNA
+416 
-421 KARQEAERQNQ
+421 
-432 ALQAAYE
+432 
-439 AKLAEIKQI
+439 
-448 ESENA
+448 
-453 AIRQRNEQ
+453 RNEQ

-485 RIKAE
+485 RINAE
-490 NEAIRQRNTKA
+490 NAAIRDRNTKA

-693 THGSALVSYT
+693 THGSALVSYV

-736 APQKPTDDVPNL
+736 APQKPTD
-748 EKEKPV
+748 
-754 PPTPVKPEAVK
+754 
-765 PVLEPEK
+765 
-772 PVPEAPQK
+772 
-780 PTDGVPNLE
+780 GVPNLE

-804 KPVLEPEKPVPEAP
+804 KPVL
-818 QKPTDDVPN
+818 
-827 LEKEKPVPP
+827 
-836 TPVEPEAIKPDLK
+836 
-849 SFTPEIY
+849 
-856 NPIKPVVKPHVTVPE
+856 
-871 KVVYEVMVHPVQV
+871 
-884 KQTPT
+884 
-889 NVKSV
+889 
-894 TNSDQVNIDGQLVP
+894 
-908 KGSTVTWEL
+908 
-917 VNTSLKAGRQDITS
+917 
-931 YELTDPLPDGFELDV
+931 
-946 TATQTLSPDWVI
+946 
-958 PTDEAGKVSLKASQ
+958 
-972 SLLDDLNAKRDQD
+972 
-985 VEVPKVSLVGRL
+985 
-997 LNDAGTY
+997 
-1004 HNTFKTVVTTPTGS
+1004 
-1018 YTVTSNTPVI
+1018 
-1028 YTPGNDPKTP
+1028 
-1038 RNSGGDNPT
+1038 
-1047 PHDNLIQPTKTIVDD
+1047 
-1062 KGQSIDGKSV
+1062 
-1072 LPNSTLTY
+1072 
-1080 VAKQDFDQ
+1080 
-1088 YKGMTAAKESVMK
+1088 
-1101 GFIYVDDYKDEAID
+1101 
-1115 GHSLVVNSIKAANGD
+1115 
-1130 DVTNLLEM
+1130 
-1138 RHVLSQDTLDD
+1138 
-1149 KLKALI
+1149 
-1155 KASGISPVGEFY
+1155 
-1167 MWVAKDPAAFYKAYV
+1167 
-1182 QKGLDITYNLS
+1182 
-1193 FKLKQDFKKGDITNQ
+1193 
-1208 TYQIDFGNGYYGNIV
+1208 
-1223 VNHLSELTVHK
+1223 
-1234 DVFDK
+1234 
-1239 EGGQSINA
+1239 
-1247 GTVKVGDEVT
+1247 
-1257 YRLEGW
+1257 
-1263 VVPTNRGYDLTEY
+1263 
-1276 KFVDQLQH
+1276 
-1284 THDLYQKDKV
+1284 
-1294 LATVDIT
+1294 
-1301 LSDGS
+1301 
-1306 VITKGT
+1306 
-1312 DLAKYTETVYNK
+1312 
-1324 ETGHY
+1324 
-1329 ELAFKQDFLAK
+1329 
-1340 VVRSSEFGADAFVV
+1340 
-1354 VKRIKAGDVANEYT
+1354 
-1368 LYVNGNPVK
+1368 
-1377 SNKVTTHTPEQPQPV
+1377 
-1392 TPKAPALPSTGE
+1392 
-1404 QGVSILTALG
+1404 
-1414 AALLSLL
+1414 
-1421 GYVGLKKRQQ
+1421 

>member
-56 TSPTADQTQLA
+56 TPPTADQTQLA

-168 ADTKAKNEA
+168 ADTKAKNET

-188 AQEAADVMNAQLN
+188 AQAAADAMNAKLK

-252 IKAGN
+252 IK
-257 ATIRDRNAK
+257 
-266 AQQEAERQNQALQA
+266 
-280 AYEAKLAEIKQIE
+280 
-293 SENEAIRQRNEQA
+293 
-306 GQATNQTNQAAQAA
+306 
-320 YQDKLAEIERINA
+320 A

-388 NQTNQAAQAAYQD
+388 NQTNQAAQAAYQE
-401 KLAEIERIKAENVAI
+401 KLAEIERIKAGNAAI

-421 KARQEAERQNQ
+421 KAQQEAERQNQ

-453 AIRQRNEQ
+453 AIRKRNEQ

-485 RIKAE
+485 RINAE
-490 NEAIRQRNTKA
+490 NAAIRDRNTKA

-693 THGSALVSYT
+693 THGSALVSYV

-736 APQKPTDDVPNL
+736 APQKPTD
-748 EKEKPV
+748 
-754 PPTPVKPEAVK
+754 
-765 PVLEPEK
+765 
-772 PVPEAPQK
+772 
-780 PTDGVPNLE
+780 GVPNLE

-804 KPVLEPEKPVPEAP
+804 KPVLEQEKPVPEAP

-836 TPVEPEAIKPDLK
+836 TPVEPEAIKPDLQ
-849 SFTPEIY
+849 SFTPEVY
-856 NPIKPVVKPHVTVPE
+856 DPIKPVVKPHVTVPE

-946 TATQTLSPDWVI
+946 TATQTLSPEWVI
-958 PTDEAGKVSLKASQ
+958 TTDEAGKVSLKASQ
-972 SLLDDLNAKRDQD
+972 SLLAHFNAKRDQD

-1018 YTVTSNTPVI
+1018 YTVISNTPVI

-1038 RNSGGDNPT
+1038 RNPGGDNPT

>member
-56 TSPTADQTQLA
+56 TPPTADQTQLA

-168 ADTKAKNEA
+168 ADTKAKNET

-188 AQEAADVMNAQLN
+188 AQAAADAMNAKLK

-252 IKAGN
+252 IKA
-257 ATIRDRNAK
+257 
-266 AQQEAERQNQALQA
+266 
-280 AYEAKLAEIKQIE
+280 
-293 SENEAIRQRNEQA
+293 
-306 GQATNQTNQAAQAA
+306 
-320 YQDKLAEIERINA
+320 

-364 AEIKQIESENAAIRQ
+364 AEIKQIESENAAIR
-379 RNEQAGQAT
+379 
-388 NQTNQAAQAAYQD
+388 
-401 KLAEIERIKAENVAI
+401 K
-416 RDRNA
+416 
-421 KARQEAERQNQ
+421 
-432 ALQAAYE
+432 
-439 AKLAEIKQI
+439 
-448 ESENA
+448 
-453 AIRQRNEQ
+453 RNEQ

-485 RIKAE
+485 RINAE
-490 NEAIRQRNTKA
+490 NAAIRDRNTKA

-693 THGSALVSYT
+693 THGSALVSYV

-729 QEKPVPE
+729 QEK
-736 APQKPTDDVPNL
+736 
-748 EKEKPV
+748 
-754 PPTPVKPEAVK
+754 
-765 PVLEPEK
+765 
-772 PVPEAPQK
+772 
-780 PTDGVPNLE
+780 
-789 KEKPVPPTPVKPEAV
+789 
-804 KPVLEPEKPVPEAP
+804 
-818 QKPTDDVPN
+818 
-827 LEKEKPVPP
+827 
-836 TPVEPEAIKPDLK
+836 
-849 SFTPEIY
+849 
-856 NPIKPVVKPHVTVPE
+856 
-871 KVVYEVMVHPVQV
+871 
-884 KQTPT
+884 
-889 NVKSV
+889 
-894 TNSDQVNIDGQLVP
+894 
-908 KGSTVTWEL
+908 
-917 VNTSLKAGRQDITS
+917 
-931 YELTDPLPDGFELDV
+931 
-946 TATQTLSPDWVI
+946 
-958 PTDEAGKVSLKASQ
+958 
-972 SLLDDLNAKRDQD
+972 
-985 VEVPKVSLVGRL
+985 
-997 LNDAGTY
+997 
-1004 HNTFKTVVTTPTGS
+1004 
-1018 YTVTSNTPVI
+1018 
-1028 YTPGNDPKTP
+1028 
-1038 RNSGGDNPT
+1038 
-1047 PHDNLIQPTKTIVDD
+1047 
-1062 KGQSIDGKSV
+1062 
-1072 LPNSTLTY
+1072 
-1080 VAKQDFDQ
+1080 
-1088 YKGMTAAKESVMK
+1088 
-1101 GFIYVDDYKDEAID
+1101 
-1115 GHSLVVNSIKAANGD
+1115 
-1130 DVTNLLEM
+1130 
-1138 RHVLSQDTLDD
+1138 
-1149 KLKALI
+1149 
-1155 KASGISPVGEFY
+1155 
-1167 MWVAKDPAAFYKAYV
+1167 
-1182 QKGLDITYNLS
+1182 
-1193 FKLKQDFKKGDITNQ
+1193 
-1208 TYQIDFGNGYYGNIV
+1208 
-1223 VNHLSELTVHK
+1223 
-1234 DVFDK
+1234 
-1239 EGGQSINA
+1239 
-1247 GTVKVGDEVT
+1247 
-1257 YRLEGW
+1257 
-1263 VVPTNRGYDLTEY
+1263 
-1276 KFVDQLQH
+1276 
-1284 THDLYQKDKV
+1284 
-1294 LATVDIT
+1294 
-1301 LSDGS
+1301 
-1306 VITKGT
+1306 
-1312 DLAKYTETVYNK
+1312 
-1324 ETGHY
+1324 
-1329 ELAFKQDFLAK
+1329 
-1340 VVRSSEFGADAFVV
+1340 
-1354 VKRIKAGDVANEYT
+1354 
-1368 LYVNGNPVK
+1368 
-1377 SNKVTTHTPEQPQPV
+1377 
-1392 TPKAPALPSTGE
+1392 
-1404 QGVSILTALG
+1404 
-1414 AALLSLL
+1414 
-1421 GYVGLKKRQQ
+1421 

>member
-1 MKQMETKGY
+1 METKGY

-56 TSPTADQTQLA
+56 TPPTADQTQLA

-168 ADTKAKNEA
+168 ADTKAKNET

-188 AQEAADVMNAQLN
+188 AQAAADAMNAKLK

-252 IKAGN
+252 IK
-257 ATIRDRNAK
+257 
-266 AQQEAERQNQALQA
+266 
-280 AYEAKLAEIKQIE
+280 
-293 SENEAIRQRNEQA
+293 
-306 GQATNQTNQAAQAA
+306 
-320 YQDKLAEIERINA
+320 A

-388 NQTNQAAQAAYQD
+388 NQTNQAAQAAYQE
-401 KLAEIERIKAENVAI
+401 KLAEIERIKAGNAAI

-421 KARQEAERQNQ
+421 KAQQEAERQNQ

-453 AIRQRNEQ
+453 AIRKRNEQ

-485 RIKAE
+485 RINAE
-490 NEAIRQRNTKA
+490 NAAIRDRNTKA

-693 THGSALVSYT
+693 THGSALVSYV

-736 APQKPTDDVPNL
+736 APQKPTD
-748 EKEKPV
+748 
-754 PPTPVKPEAVK
+754 
-765 PVLEPEK
+765 
-772 PVPEAPQK
+772 
-780 PTDGVPNLE
+780 GVPNLE

-804 KPVLEPEKPVPEAP
+804 KPVLEQEKPVPEAP

-836 TPVEPEAIKPDLK
+836 TPVEPEAIKPDLQ
-849 SFTPEIY
+849 SFTPEVY
-856 NPIKPVVKPHVTVPE
+856 DPIKPVVKPHVTVPE

-946 TATQTLSPDWVI
+946 TATQTLSPEWVI
-958 PTDEAGKVSLKASQ
+958 TTDEAGKVSLKASQ
-972 SLLDDLNAKRDQD
+972 SLLAHFNAKRDQD

-1018 YTVTSNTPVI
+1018 YTVISNTPVI

-1038 RNSGGDNPT
+1038 RNPGGDNPT

>member
-56 TSPTADQTQLA
+56 TPPTADQTQLA

-168 ADTKAKNEA
+168 ADTKAKNET

-188 AQEAADVMNAQLN
+188 AQAAADAMNAKLK

-252 IKAGN
+252 IK
-257 ATIRDRNAK
+257 
-266 AQQEAERQNQALQA
+266 
-280 AYEAKLAEIKQIE
+280 
-293 SENEAIRQRNEQA
+293 
-306 GQATNQTNQAAQAA
+306 
-320 YQDKLAEIERINA
+320 A

-388 NQTNQAAQAAYQD
+388 NQTNQAAQAAYQE
-401 KLAEIERIKAENVAI
+401 KLAEIERIKAGNAAI

-421 KARQEAERQNQ
+421 KAQQEAERQNQ

-453 AIRQRNEQ
+453 AIRKRNEQ

-485 RIKAE
+485 RIKAG
-490 NEAIRQRNTKA
+490 NAAIRDRNAKAQQEAERQNQALQAAYEAKLAEIKQIESENAAIRKRNEQAGQTTNQTNQAAQAAYQEKLAEIERINAENAAIRDRNTKA

-693 THGSALVSYT
+693 THGSALVSYV

-719 EPDMVTPKVE
+719 EPDMVTPKVEQEKPVPEAPQKPTDGVPNLEKEKPVPPTPVKPEAVKPVLE

-765 PVLEPEK
+765 PVLE
-772 PVPEAPQK
+772 Q
-780 PTDGVPNLE
+780 
-789 KEKPVPPTPVKPEAV
+789 
-804 KPVLEPEKPVPEAP
+804 EKPVPEAP

-836 TPVEPEAIKPDLK
+836 TPVEPEAIKPDLQ
-849 SFTPEIY
+849 SFTPEVY
-856 NPIKPVVKPHVTVPE
+856 DPIKPVVKPHVTVPE

-946 TATQTLSPDWVI
+946 TATQTLSPEWVI
-958 PTDEAGKVSLKASQ
+958 TTDEAGKVSLKASQ
-972 SLLDDLNAKRDQD
+972 SLLAHFNAKRDQD

-1018 YTVTSNTPVI
+1018 YTVISNTPVI

-1038 RNSGGDNPT
+1038 RNPGGDNPT